1 MKALDSNLLNSE
13 FFRQIFETNRDGI
26 AIANLNGSFL
36 EANSAFQI
44 LTGYSL
50 EELRK
55 DNFWSS
61 LVPASW
67 NAAER
72 KDFEDNLFF
81 SGYSQEFEKEYS
93 CKGGTIISISV
104 KAYVIRDESKHPTAI
119 WGIVRDISEQKQ
131 NEEVR
136 KKFCDEIRESWEALQ
151 RIFALNPFPM
161 AICEIDTGKLL
172 EVNRKFAEQIEY
184 DSDKLIGKTMT
195 ELGVWFSPEVKEN
208 ILTIVRREG
217 FVDNIETPFRTAKG
231 VEFWGLFSAQQIE
244 YKGKIAFLSVMVP
257 ITDRIK
263 EERERQRLLD
273 EVREKKE
280 ILDQIFRLNPSA
292 ITLARADDGRYVDV
306 NDLFLEHLGKTR
318 EEVLN
323 KTPAELSLYYNLLDR
338 EKILQKLNE
347 DGVVQN
353 LEVKLQ
359 TYEKKIKTIL
369 FSSRYI
375 ESKGEKKILSIGHDI
390 SELKESAL
398 DLQNLAKELEKSKDL
413 FQKLFQLVPSA
424 LVLTDWEDRTIV
436 DVNQRFLE
444 MAKRAREEVTGKTTP
459 EIHIWDKS
467 GNFRE
472 EVYQALSKT
481 GEVKNYE
488 SVYLASD
495 GEIIPILYSARIIE
509 INGRKQVISLATD
522 ISEKKKSEEE
532 KRKLDEELRLS
543 KDLFE
548 KLFQLTPAAVS
559 LSDLETGIYRQ
570 VNQSYCDL
578 VGYTKEQLI
587 GKSSIELGIWESSID
602 RENFKG
608 KLEEKDWIGSLE
620 VTIQSSNGIRK
631 HVISGNKVFQLD
643 RKSMLLSLLVD
654 VTDKKIMESERN
666 EYFARMQESKDLFE
680 MIFEMNPDTIT
691 INDLQNEKYIQVNE
705 RFSEMLQYSKEEAV
719 GRMPMQLG
727 VWNDDKERVKVAA
740 ILREEGIVRDYEAQF
755 KRKSGEVVDTLF
767 SARRVKIGDSSIVI
781 AITRDIT
788 QQKLASRER
797 EEQTRRIALHA
808 QALMEMA
815 TDSEFA
821 SGNLESGMKKITLMV
836 SEVANCDRVSIWIF
850 HKENPSLWT
859 LFAGWDRKEQTY
871 MKRMELD
878 MSSYPNYYEAIQRDR
893 FVDATDVINDPRT
906 AELAT
911 TYSIPHG
918 ISSLLDAPFFLRGKI
933 KGVICLEHRGNLR
946 RWKGYEKQFV
956 VTVAEQVTQLLLNAE
971 RKEAK
976 EELERAV
983 RIRTSELANA
993 LENLQRTQDQLI
1005 LSEKMAALGQL
1016 VAGIAHEI
1024 NNPLGAIAAFS
1035 GELKAYLSSS
1045 AEKMEKLG
1053 YELASVD
1060 SEFIHNLSELIRKGI
1075 DSKEGILSRENRRI
1089 VLNSI
1094 KTKLAEFGY
1103 ENAHDIADRLLDN
1116 GLSSALQE
1124 FPSLFS
1130 NPKSYSL
1137 IKFALEEIHAYRNI
1151 LLIRLAVDR
1160 TSKIVYALKTY
1171 AHIDTEENRG
1181 KIIIDLAENIETVL
1195 TIYHNKIKGGVDV
1208 ELDFPIRP
1216 LIAAYPDDLVQVWTN
1231 LIYNSLQAMRF
1242 KGKIRI
1248 SIQDRKDEVRVSIE
1262 DNGPGIPR
1270 EVRERIFD
1278 PFFTTKGPG
1287 EGSGLGLD
1295 ISRRI
1300 VKKHQGRIELE
1311 SESGKTVFHI
1321 FLPKE

>member
-26 AIANLNGSFL
+26 AIANWKGSFL

-50 EELRK
+50 EELQN
-55 DNFWSS
+55 DSFWS
-61 LVPASW
+61 LLPASW
-67 NAAER
+67 DAAKR
-72 KDFEDNLFF
+72 KDFEENLLS

-93 CKGGTIISISV
+93 CKNGGIVTISV
-104 KAYVIRDESKHPTAI
+104 KTYVIRNESKNPIAI

-136 KKFCDEIRESWEALQ
+136 KKFCDEIQEGWEALQ
-151 RIFALNPFPM
+151 RIFVLNPFPM
-161 AICEIDTGKLL
+161 AISEIDTGKLL

-184 DSDKLIGKTMT
+184 DPDKLIGKTMT
-195 ELGVWFSPEVKEN
+195 ELGVWFSSEVREN
-208 ILTIVRREG
+208 ILTIMRRDG
-217 FVDNIETPFRTAKG
+217 FVDSLETPFRTSKG
-231 VEFWGLFSAQQIE
+231 SEFWGLFSAQQIE
-244 YKGKIAFLSVMVP
+244 YKGKIAFLSITVP

-263 EERERQRLLD
+263 EEREKQRLLD
-273 EVREKKE
+273 EVREKGE
-280 ILDQIFRLNPSA
+280 ILEQIFRLNPSA
-292 ITLARADDGRYVDV
+292 ITLSRADGRYVDV
-306 NDLFLEHLGKTR
+306 NDRFLEHLGKTR
-318 EEVLN
+318 EEVLD
-323 KTPAELSLYYNLLDR
+323 KTPVDLSVYYNLFDR

-347 DGVVQN
+347 EGVVRN

-359 TYEKKIKTIL
+359 TYDKKIKTIL

-424 LVLTDWEDRTIV
+424 LVVTDWEDRTIV

-444 MAKRAREEVTGKTTP
+444 MAKRTREEVIGKTTP

-472 EVYQALSKT
+472 AVYEALSKT

-495 GEIIPILYSARIIE
+495 GELVPILYSARIIE

-522 ISEKKKSEEE
+522 ISERKKSEEE

-559 LSDLETGIYRQ
+559 LSELETGIHVQ
-570 VNQSYCDL
+570 LNQSYCDL
-578 VGYTKEQLI
+578 IGYTKEQII
-587 GKSSIELGIWESSID
+587 GKSSMELGIWGSSID
-602 RENFKG
+602 HENFKR
-608 KLEEKDWIGSLE
+608 KLEEKGGSIE
-620 VTIQSSNGIRK
+620 ATIQSADGTRK
-631 HVISGNKVFQLD
+631 HVISGNRVFQLD
-643 RKSMLLSLLVD
+643 GKSMLFSLLID

-666 EYFARMQESKDLFE
+666 EYFSRMQESKDLFE

-691 INDLQNEKYIQVNE
+691 INDLRNETYIQVNE
-705 RFSEMLQYSKEEAV
+705 RFSEMLQYSKEEVV
-719 GRMPMQLG
+719 GKTPIELEI
-727 VWNDDKERVKVAA
+727 WNDDQERTKV
-740 ILREEGIVRDYEAQF
+740 ITVLREDGIIRDYEIQF
-755 KRKSGEVVDTLF
+755 KKKGGEIVDTLF

-781 AITRDIT
+781 AIIRDIT
-788 QQKLASRER
+788 QQKFASRER
-797 EEQTRRIALHA
+797 EEQARRIALHA

-859 LFAGWDRKEQTY
+859 LFAGWDRRKQTY

-878 MSSYPNYYEAIQRDR
+878 MSSYPNYYQTIQRDR
-893 FVDATDVINDPRT
+893 FVDAADVVNDPRT
-906 AELAT
+906 AELTA
-911 TYSIPHG
+911 TYSVPHE

-933 KGVICLEHRGNLR
+933 KGVICLEHRGEQR

-971 RKEAK
+971 RKETK

-983 RIRTSELANA
+983 KIRTSELAHA

-1024 NNPLGAIAAFS
+1024 NNPLGAISALS
-1035 GELKAYLSSS
+1035 GELKAYLNSS
-1045 AEKMEKLG
+1045 AEKAEKLG
-1053 YELASVD
+1053 YEFASVD
-1060 SEFIHNLSELIRKGI
+1060 SEFIHNLSELMRKGI
-1075 DSKEGILSRENRRI
+1075 DSKESILSRENRRI
-1089 VLNSI
+1089 VLNAI
-1094 KTKLAEFGY
+1094 KTKLVGFGY

-1116 GLSSALQE
+1116 GLPLALEE

-1130 NPKSYSL
+1130 NPKSYPL
-1137 IKFALEEIHAYRNI
+1137 VRFALEEIHAYRNI

-1181 KIIIDLAENIETVL
+1181 KVVTDLAENIETVL
-1195 TIYHNKIKGGVDV
+1195 TIYHNKIKGGVEV

-1248 SIQDRKDEVRVSIE
+1248 SIQDRKDEVLVSIE

-1321 FLPKE
+1321 FLPKK

>member
-26 AIANLNGSFL
+26 AIANWKGSFL

-50 EELRK
+50 EELQN
-55 DNFWSS
+55 DSFWS
-61 LVPASW
+61 LLPASW
-67 NAAER
+67 DAAKR
-72 KDFEDNLFF
+72 KDFEENLLS

-93 CKGGTIISISV
+93 CKNGGIVTISV
-104 KAYVIRDESKHPTAI
+104 KTYVIRNESKNPIAI

-136 KKFCDEIRESWEALQ
+136 KKFCDEIQEGWEALQ
-151 RIFALNPFPM
+151 RIFVLNPFPM
-161 AICEIDTGKLL
+161 AISEIDTGKLL

-184 DSDKLIGKTMT
+184 DPDKLIGKTMT
-195 ELGVWFSPEVKEN
+195 ELGVWFSSEVREN
-208 ILTIVRREG
+208 ILTIMRRDG
-217 FVDNIETPFRTAKG
+217 FVDSLETPFRTSKG
-231 VEFWGLFSAQQIE
+231 AEFWGLFSAQQIE
-244 YKGKIAFLSVMVP
+244 YKGKIAFLSITVP

-263 EERERQRLLD
+263 EEREKQRLLD
-273 EVREKKE
+273 EVREKGE
-280 ILDQIFRLNPSA
+280 ILEQIFRLNPSA
-292 ITLARADDGRYVDV
+292 ITLSRADGRYVDV
-306 NDLFLEHLGKTR
+306 NDRFLEHLGKTR
-318 EEVLN
+318 EEVLD
-323 KTPAELSLYYNLLDR
+323 KTPVDLSVYYNLFDR

-347 DGVVQN
+347 EGVVRN

-359 TYEKKIKTIL
+359 TYDKKIKTIL

-424 LVLTDWEDRTIV
+424 LVVTDWEDRTIV

-444 MAKRAREEVTGKTTP
+444 MAKRTREEVIGKTTP

-472 EVYQALSKT
+472 AVYEALSKT

-495 GEIIPILYSARIIE
+495 GELVPILYSARIIE

-522 ISEKKKSEEE
+522 ISERKKSEEE

-559 LSDLETGIYRQ
+559 LSELETGIHVQ
-570 VNQSYCDL
+570 LNQSYCDL
-578 VGYTKEQLI
+578 IGYTKEQI
-587 GKSSIELGIWESSID
+587 VGKSSMELGIWGSSID
-602 RENFKG
+602 HENFKR
-608 KLEEKDWIGSLE
+608 KLEEKGGSIE
-620 VTIQSSNGIRK
+620 ATIQSADGTRK
-631 HVISGNKVFQLD
+631 HVISGNRVFQLD
-643 RKSMLLSLLVD
+643 GKSMLFSLLID

-666 EYFARMQESKDLFE
+666 EYFSRMQESKDLFE

-691 INDLQNEKYIQVNE
+691 INDLRNETYIQVNE
-705 RFSEMLQYSKEEAV
+705 RFSEMLQYSKEEVV
-719 GRMPMQLG
+719 GKTPIELEI
-727 VWNDDKERVKVAA
+727 WNDDQERTKV
-740 ILREEGIVRDYEAQF
+740 ITVLREDGIIRDYEIQF
-755 KRKSGEVVDTLF
+755 KKKGGEIVDTLF

-781 AITRDIT
+781 AIIRDIT
-788 QQKLASRER
+788 QQKFASRER
-797 EEQTRRIALHA
+797 EEQARRIALHA

-859 LFAGWDRKEQTY
+859 LFAGWDRREQTY

-878 MSSYPNYYEAIQRDR
+878 MSSYPNYYQAIQRDR
-893 FVDATDVINDPRT
+893 FVDAADVVNDPRT
-906 AELAT
+906 AELTA
-911 TYSIPHG
+911 TYSVPHE

-933 KGVICLEHRGNLR
+933 KGVICLEHRGEQR

-971 RKEAK
+971 RKETK

-983 RIRTSELANA
+983 KIRTSELAHA

-1024 NNPLGAIAAFS
+1024 NNPLGAISALS
-1035 GELKAYLSSS
+1035 GELKAYLNSS
-1045 AEKMEKLG
+1045 AEKVEKLG
-1053 YELASVD
+1053 YEFASVD
-1060 SEFIHNLSELIRKGI
+1060 SEFIHNLSELMRKGI
-1075 DSKEGILSRENRRI
+1075 DSKESILSRENRRI
-1089 VLNSI
+1089 VLNAI
-1094 KTKLAEFGY
+1094 KTKLVGFGY

-1116 GLSSALQE
+1116 GLPLALEE

-1130 NPKSYSL
+1130 NPKSYPL
-1137 IKFALEEIHAYRNI
+1137 VRFALEEIHAYRNI

-1181 KIIIDLAENIETVL
+1181 KVVTDLAENIETVL
-1195 TIYHNKIKGGVDV
+1195 TIYHNKIKGGVEV

-1248 SIQDRKDEVRVSIE
+1248 SIQDRKDEVLVSIE

>member
-26 AIANLNGSFL
+26 AIANWKGSFL

-50 EELRK
+50 EELQN
-55 DNFWSS
+55 DSFWS
-61 LVPASW
+61 LLPASW
-67 NAAER
+67 DAAKR
-72 KDFEDNLFF
+72 KDFEENLLS

-93 CKGGTIISISV
+93 CKDGGIVTISV
-104 KAYVIRDESKHPTAI
+104 KTYVIRNESKNPIAI

-136 KKFCDEIRESWEALQ
+136 KKFCDEIQEGWEALQ
-151 RIFALNPFPM
+151 RIFVLNPFPM
-161 AICEIDTGKLL
+161 AISEIDTGKLL

-184 DSDKLIGKTMT
+184 DPDKLIGKTMT
-195 ELGVWFSPEVKEN
+195 ELGVWFSSEVREN
-208 ILTIVRREG
+208 ILTIMRRDG
-217 FVDNIETPFRTAKG
+217 FVDSLETPFRTSKG
-231 VEFWGLFSAQQIE
+231 SEFWGLFSAQQIE
-244 YKGKIAFLSVMVP
+244 YKGKIAFLSITVP

-263 EERERQRLLD
+263 EEREKQRLLD
-273 EVREKKE
+273 EVREKGE
-280 ILDQIFRLNPSA
+280 ILEQIFRLNPSA
-292 ITLARADDGRYVDV
+292 ITLSRADGRYVDV
-306 NDLFLEHLGKTR
+306 NDRFLEHLGKTR
-318 EEVLN
+318 EEVLD
-323 KTPAELSLYYNLLDR
+323 KTPVDLSVYYNLFDR

-347 DGVVQN
+347 EGVVRN

-359 TYEKKIKTIL
+359 TYDKKIKTIL

-424 LVLTDWEDRTIV
+424 LVVTDWEDRTIV

-444 MAKRAREEVTGKTTP
+444 MAKRTREEVIGKTTP

-472 EVYQALSKT
+472 AVYEALSKT

-495 GEIIPILYSARIIE
+495 GELVPILYSARIIE

-522 ISEKKKSEEE
+522 ISERKKSEEE

-559 LSDLETGIYRQ
+559 LSELETGIHVQ
-570 VNQSYCDL
+570 LNQSYCDL
-578 VGYTKEQLI
+578 IGYTKEQII
-587 GKSSIELGIWESSID
+587 GKSSMELGIWGSSID
-602 RENFKG
+602 HENFKR
-608 KLEEKDWIGSLE
+608 KLEEKGGSIE
-620 VTIQSSNGIRK
+620 ATIQSADGTRK
-631 HVISGNKVFQLD
+631 HVISGNRVFQLD
-643 RKSMLLSLLVD
+643 GKSMLFSLLID

-666 EYFARMQESKDLFE
+666 EYFSRMQESKDLFE

-691 INDLQNEKYIQVNE
+691 INDLRNETYIQVNE
-705 RFSEMLQYSKEEAV
+705 RFSEMLQYSKEEVV
-719 GRMPMQLG
+719 GKTPIELEI
-727 VWNDDKERVKVAA
+727 WNDDQERTKV
-740 ILREEGIVRDYEAQF
+740 ITVLREDGIIRDYEIQF
-755 KRKSGEVVDTLF
+755 KKKGGEIVDTLF

-781 AITRDIT
+781 AIIRDIT
-788 QQKLASRER
+788 QQKFASRER
-797 EEQTRRIALHA
+797 EEQARRIALHA

-859 LFAGWDRKEQTY
+859 LFAGWDRREQTY

-878 MSSYPNYYEAIQRDR
+878 MSSYPNYYQAIQRDR
-893 FVDATDVINDPRT
+893 FVDAADVVNDPRT
-906 AELAT
+906 AELTA
-911 TYSIPHG
+911 TYSVPHE

-933 KGVICLEHRGNLR
+933 KGVICLEHRGEQR

-971 RKEAK
+971 RKETK

-983 RIRTSELANA
+983 KIRTSELAHA

-1024 NNPLGAIAAFS
+1024 NNPLGAISALS
-1035 GELKAYLSSS
+1035 GELKAYLNSS
-1045 AEKMEKLG
+1045 AEKVEKLG
-1053 YELASVD
+1053 HEFASVD
-1060 SEFIHNLSELIRKGI
+1060 SEFIHNLSELMRKGI
-1075 DSKEGILSRENRRI
+1075 DSKESILSRENRRI
-1089 VLNSI
+1089 VLNAI
-1094 KTKLAEFGY
+1094 KTKLVGFGY

-1116 GLSSALQE
+1116 GLPLALEE

-1130 NPKSYSL
+1130 NPKSYPL
-1137 IKFALEEIHAYRNI
+1137 VRFALEEIHAYRNI

-1181 KIIIDLAENIETVL
+1181 KVVTDLAENIETVL
-1195 TIYHNKIKGGVDV
+1195 TIYHNKIKGGVEV

-1248 SIQDRKDEVRVSIE
+1248 SIQDRKDEVLVSIE

>member
-26 AIANLNGSFL
+26 AIANWKGSFL

-50 EELRK
+50 EELQN
-55 DNFWSS
+55 DSFWS
-61 LVPASW
+61 LLPASW
-67 NAAER
+67 DAAKR
-72 KDFEDNLFF
+72 KDFEENLLS

-93 CKGGTIISISV
+93 CKNGGIVTISV
-104 KAYVIRDESKHPTAI
+104 KTYVIRNESKNPIAI

-136 KKFCDEIRESWEALQ
+136 KKFCDEIQEGWEALQ
-151 RIFALNPFPM
+151 RIFVLNPFPM
-161 AICEIDTGKLL
+161 AISEIDTGKLL

-184 DSDKLIGKTMT
+184 DPDKLIGKTMT
-195 ELGVWFSPEVKEN
+195 ELGVWFSSEVREN
-208 ILTIVRREG
+208 ILTIMRRDG
-217 FVDNIETPFRTAKG
+217 FVDSLETPFRTSKG
-231 VEFWGLFSAQQIE
+231 AEFWGLFSAQQIE
-244 YKGKIAFLSVMVP
+244 YKGKIAFLSITVP

-263 EERERQRLLD
+263 EEREKQRLLD
-273 EVREKKE
+273 EVREKGE
-280 ILDQIFRLNPSA
+280 ILEQIFRLNPSA
-292 ITLARADDGRYVDV
+292 ITLSRADGRYVDV
-306 NDLFLEHLGKTR
+306 NDRFLEHLGKTR
-318 EEVLN
+318 EEVLD
-323 KTPAELSLYYNLLDR
+323 KTPVDLSVYYNLFDR

-347 DGVVQN
+347 EGVVRN

-359 TYEKKIKTIL
+359 TYDKKIKTIL

-424 LVLTDWEDRTIV
+424 LVVTDWEDRTIV

-444 MAKRAREEVTGKTTP
+444 MAKRTREEVIGKTTP

-472 EVYQALSKT
+472 AVYEALSKT

-488 SVYLASD
+488 SVYLTSD
-495 GEIIPILYSARIIE
+495 GELVPILYSARIIE

-522 ISEKKKSEEE
+522 ISERKKSEEE

-559 LSDLETGIYRQ
+559 LSELETGIYVQ
-570 VNQSYCDL
+570 LNQSYCDL
-578 VGYTKEQLI
+578 IGYTKEQII
-587 GKSSIELGIWESSID
+587 GKSSMELGIWGSSID
-602 RENFKG
+602 HENFKR
-608 KLEEKDWIGSLE
+608 KLEEKGGSIE
-620 VTIQSSNGIRK
+620 ATIQSADGTRK
-631 HVISGNKVFQLD
+631 HVISGNRVFQLD
-643 RKSMLLSLLVD
+643 GKSMLFSLLID

-666 EYFARMQESKDLFE
+666 EYFSRMQESKDLFE

-691 INDLQNEKYIQVNE
+691 INDLRNETYIQVNE
-705 RFSEMLQYSKEEAV
+705 RFSEMLQYSKEEVV
-719 GRMPMQLG
+719 GKTPIELEI
-727 VWNDDKERVKVAA
+727 WNDDQERTKV
-740 ILREEGIVRDYEAQF
+740 ITVLREDGIIRDYEIQF
-755 KRKSGEVVDTLF
+755 KKKGGEIVDTLF

-781 AITRDIT
+781 AIIRDIT
-788 QQKLASRER
+788 QQKFASRER
-797 EEQTRRIALHA
+797 EEQARRIALHA

-859 LFAGWDRKEQTY
+859 LFAGWDRREQTY

-878 MSSYPNYYEAIQRDR
+878 MSSYPNYYQAIQRDR
-893 FVDATDVINDPRT
+893 FVDAADVVNDPRT
-906 AELAT
+906 AELTA
-911 TYSIPHG
+911 TYSVPHE

-933 KGVICLEHRGNLR
+933 KGVICLEHRGEQR

-971 RKEAK
+971 RKETK

-983 RIRTSELANA
+983 KIRTSELAHA

-1024 NNPLGAIAAFS
+1024 NNPLGAISALS
-1035 GELKAYLSSS
+1035 GELKAYLNSS
-1045 AEKMEKLG
+1045 AEKVEKLG
-1053 YELASVD
+1053 YEFASVD
-1060 SEFIHNLSELIRKGI
+1060 SEFIHNLSELMRKGI
-1075 DSKEGILSRENRRI
+1075 DSKESILSRENRRI
-1089 VLNSI
+1089 VLNAI
-1094 KTKLAEFGY
+1094 KTKLVGFGY

-1116 GLSSALQE
+1116 GLPLALEE

-1130 NPKSYSL
+1130 NPKSYPL
-1137 IKFALEEIHAYRNI
+1137 VRFALEEIHAYRNI

-1181 KIIIDLAENIETVL
+1181 KVVTDLAENIETVL
-1195 TIYHNKIKGGVDV
+1195 TIYHNKIKGGVEV

-1248 SIQDRKDEVRVSIE
+1248 SIQDRKDEVLVSIE

>member
-26 AIANLNGSFL
+26 AIANWKGSFL

-50 EELRK
+50 EELQN
-55 DNFWSS
+55 DSFWS
-61 LVPASW
+61 LLPASW
-67 NAAER
+67 DAAKR
-72 KDFEDNLFF
+72 KDFEENLLS

-93 CKGGTIISISV
+93 CKNGGIVTISV
-104 KAYVIRDESKHPTAI
+104 KTYVIRNESKNPIAI

-136 KKFCDEIRESWEALQ
+136 KKFCDEIQEGWEALQ
-151 RIFALNPFPM
+151 RIFVLNPFPM
-161 AICEIDTGKLL
+161 AISEIDTGKLL

-184 DSDKLIGKTMT
+184 DPDKLIGKTMT
-195 ELGVWFSPEVKEN
+195 ELGVWFSSEVREN
-208 ILTIVRREG
+208 ILTIMRRDG
-217 FVDNIETPFRTAKG
+217 FVDSLETPFRTSKG
-231 VEFWGLFSAQQIE
+231 AEFWGLFSAQQIE
-244 YKGKIAFLSVMVP
+244 YKGKIAFLSITVP

-263 EERERQRLLD
+263 EEREKQRLLD
-273 EVREKKE
+273 EVREKGE
-280 ILDQIFRLNPSA
+280 ILEQIFRLNPSA
-292 ITLARADDGRYVDV
+292 ITLSRADGRYVDV
-306 NDLFLEHLGKTR
+306 NDRFLEHLGKTR
-318 EEVLN
+318 EEVLD
-323 KTPAELSLYYNLLDR
+323 KTPVDLSVYYNLFDR

-347 DGVVQN
+347 EGVVRN

-359 TYEKKIKTIL
+359 TYDKKIKTIL

-424 LVLTDWEDRTIV
+424 LVVTDWEDRTIV

-444 MAKRAREEVTGKTTP
+444 MAKRTREEVIGKTTP

-472 EVYQALSKT
+472 AVYEALSKT

-495 GEIIPILYSARIIE
+495 GELVPILYSARIIE

-522 ISEKKKSEEE
+522 ISERKKSEEE

-559 LSDLETGIYRQ
+559 LSELETGIYVQ
-570 VNQSYCDL
+570 LNQSYCDL
-578 VGYTKEQLI
+578 IGYTKEQI
-587 GKSSIELGIWESSID
+587 VGKSSMELGIWGSSID
-602 RENFKG
+602 HENFKR
-608 KLEEKDWIGSLE
+608 KLEEKGGSIE
-620 VTIQSSNGIRK
+620 ATIQSADGTRK
-631 HVISGNKVFQLD
+631 HVISGNRVFQLD
-643 RKSMLLSLLVD
+643 GKSMLFSLLID

-666 EYFARMQESKDLFE
+666 EYFSRMQESKDLFE

-691 INDLQNEKYIQVNE
+691 INDLRNETYIQVNE
-705 RFSEMLQYSKEEAV
+705 RFSEMLRYSKEEVV
-719 GRMPMQLG
+719 GKTPVELEI
-727 VWNDDKERVKVAA
+727 WNDDQERTKV
-740 ILREEGIVRDYEAQF
+740 ITVLREDGIIRDYEIQF
-755 KRKSGEVVDTLF
+755 KKKGGEIVDTLF

-781 AITRDIT
+781 AIIRDIT
-788 QQKLASRER
+788 QQKFASRER
-797 EEQTRRIALHA
+797 EEQARRIALHA

-859 LFAGWDRKEQTY
+859 LFAGWDRREQTY

-878 MSSYPNYYEAIQRDR
+878 MSSYPNYYQAIQRDR
-893 FVDATDVINDPRT
+893 FVDAADVVNDPRT
-906 AELAT
+906 AELTA
-911 TYSIPHG
+911 TYSVPHE

-933 KGVICLEHRGNLR
+933 KGVICLEHRGEQR

-971 RKEAK
+971 RKETK

-983 RIRTSELANA
+983 KIRTSELAHA

-1024 NNPLGAIAAFS
+1024 NNPLGAISALS
-1035 GELKAYLSSS
+1035 GELKAYLNSS
-1045 AEKMEKLG
+1045 AEKVEKLG
-1053 YELASVD
+1053 YEFASVD
-1060 SEFIHNLSELIRKGI
+1060 SEFIHNLSELMRKGI
-1075 DSKEGILSRENRRI
+1075 DSKESILSRENRRI
-1089 VLNSI
+1089 VLNAI
-1094 KTKLAEFGY
+1094 KTKLAGFGY

-1116 GLSSALQE
+1116 GLPLALEE

-1137 IKFALEEIHAYRNI
+1137 VKFALEEIHAYRNI

-1181 KIIIDLAENIETVL
+1181 KVVTDLAENIETVL
-1195 TIYHNKIKGGVDV
+1195 TIYHNKIKGGVEV

-1248 SIQDRKDEVRVSIE
+1248 SIQDRKDEVLVSIE

>member
-26 AIANLNGSFL
+26 AIANWKGSFL

-50 EELRK
+50 EELQN
-55 DNFWSS
+55 DSFWS
-61 LVPASW
+61 LLPASW
-67 NAAER
+67 DAAKR
-72 KDFEDNLFF
+72 KDFEENLLS

-93 CKGGTIISISV
+93 CKNGGIVTISV
-104 KAYVIRDESKHPTAI
+104 KTYVIRNESKNPIAI

-136 KKFCDEIRESWEALQ
+136 KKFCDEIQEGWEALQ
-151 RIFALNPFPM
+151 RIFVLNPFPM
-161 AICEIDTGKLL
+161 AISEIDTGKLL

-184 DSDKLIGKTMT
+184 DPDKLIGKTMT
-195 ELGVWFSPEVKEN
+195 ELGVWFSSEVREN
-208 ILTIVRREG
+208 ILTIMRRDG
-217 FVDNIETPFRTAKG
+217 FVDSLETPFRTSKG
-231 VEFWGLFSAQQIE
+231 AEFWGLFSAQQIE
-244 YKGKIAFLSVMVP
+244 YKGKIAFLSITVP

-263 EERERQRLLD
+263 EEREKQRLLD
-273 EVREKKE
+273 EVREKGE
-280 ILDQIFRLNPSA
+280 ILEQIFRLNPSA
-292 ITLARADDGRYVDV
+292 ITLSRADGRYVDV
-306 NDLFLEHLGKTR
+306 NDRFLEHLGKTR
-318 EEVLN
+318 EEVLD
-323 KTPAELSLYYNLLDR
+323 KTPVDLSVYYNLFDR

-347 DGVVQN
+347 EGVVRN

-359 TYEKKIKTIL
+359 TYDKKIKTIL

-424 LVLTDWEDRTIV
+424 LVVTDWEDRTIV

-444 MAKRAREEVTGKTTP
+444 MAKRTREEVIGKTTP

-472 EVYQALSKT
+472 AVYEALSKT

-495 GEIIPILYSARIIE
+495 GELVPILYSARIIE

-522 ISEKKKSEEE
+522 ISERKKSEEE

-559 LSDLETGIYRQ
+559 LSELETGIHVQ
-570 VNQSYCDL
+570 LNQSYCDL
-578 VGYTKEQLI
+578 IGYTKEQI
-587 GKSSIELGIWESSID
+587 VGKSSMELGIWGSSID
-602 RENFKG
+602 HENFKR
-608 KLEEKDWIGSLE
+608 KLEEKGGSIE
-620 VTIQSSNGIRK
+620 ATIQSADGTRK
-631 HVISGNKVFQLD
+631 HVISGNRVFQLD
-643 RKSMLLSLLVD
+643 GKSMLFSLLID

-666 EYFARMQESKDLFE
+666 EYFSRMQESKDLFE

-691 INDLQNEKYIQVNE
+691 INDLRNETYIQVNE
-705 RFSEMLQYSKEEAV
+705 RFSEMLQYSKEEVV
-719 GRMPMQLG
+719 GKTPIELEI
-727 VWNDDKERVKVAA
+727 WNDDQERTKV
-740 ILREEGIVRDYEAQF
+740 ITVLREDGIIRDYEIQF
-755 KRKSGEVVDTLF
+755 KKKGGEIVDTLF

-781 AITRDIT
+781 AIIRDIT
-788 QQKLASRER
+788 QQKFASRER
-797 EEQTRRIALHA
+797 EEQARRIALHA

-859 LFAGWDRKEQTY
+859 LFAGWDRREQTY

-878 MSSYPNYYEAIQRDR
+878 MSSYPNYYQAIQRDR
-893 FVDATDVINDPRT
+893 FVDAADVVNDPRT
-906 AELAT
+906 AELTA
-911 TYSIPHG
+911 TYSVPHE

-933 KGVICLEHRGNLR
+933 KGVICLEHRGEQR

-971 RKEAK
+971 RKETK

-983 RIRTSELANA
+983 KIRTSELAHA

-1024 NNPLGAIAAFS
+1024 NNPLGAISALS
-1035 GELKAYLSSS
+1035 GELKAYLNSS
-1045 AEKMEKLG
+1045 AEKVEKLG
-1053 YELASVD
+1053 YEFASVD
-1060 SEFIHNLSELIRKGI
+1060 SEFIHNLSELMRKGI
-1075 DSKEGILSRENRRI
+1075 DSKESILSRENRRI
-1089 VLNSI
+1089 VLNAI
-1094 KTKLAEFGY
+1094 KTKLAGFGY

-1116 GLSSALQE
+1116 GLPLALEE

-1137 IKFALEEIHAYRNI
+1137 VKFALEEIHAYRNI

-1181 KIIIDLAENIETVL
+1181 KVVTDLAENIETVL
-1195 TIYHNKIKGGVDV
+1195 TIYHNKIKGGVEV

-1248 SIQDRKDEVRVSIE
+1248 SIQDRKDEVLVSIE

>member
-26 AIANLNGSFL
+26 AIANWKGSFL

-50 EELRK
+50 EELQN
-55 DNFWSS
+55 DSFWS
-61 LVPASW
+61 LLPASW
-67 NAAER
+67 DAAKR
-72 KDFEDNLFF
+72 KDFEENLLS

-93 CKGGTIISISV
+93 CKNGGIVTISV
-104 KAYVIRDESKHPTAI
+104 KTYVIRNESKNPIAI

-136 KKFCDEIRESWEALQ
+136 KKFCDEIQEGWEALQ
-151 RIFALNPFPM
+151 RIFVLNPFPM
-161 AICEIDTGKLL
+161 AISEIDTGKLL

-184 DSDKLIGKTMT
+184 DPDKLIGKTMT
-195 ELGVWFSPEVKEN
+195 ELGVWFSSEVREN
-208 ILTIVRREG
+208 ILTIMRRDG
-217 FVDNIETPFRTAKG
+217 FVDSLETPFRTSKG
-231 VEFWGLFSAQQIE
+231 AEFWGLFSAQQIE
-244 YKGKIAFLSVMVP
+244 YKGKIAFLSITVP

-263 EERERQRLLD
+263 EEREKQRLLD
-273 EVREKKE
+273 EVREKGE
-280 ILDQIFRLNPSA
+280 ILEQIFRLNPSA
-292 ITLARADDGRYVDV
+292 ITLSRADGRYVDV
-306 NDLFLEHLGKTR
+306 NDRFLEHLGKTR
-318 EEVLN
+318 EEVLD
-323 KTPAELSLYYNLLDR
+323 KTPVDLSVYYNLFDR

-347 DGVVQN
+347 EGVVRN

-359 TYEKKIKTIL
+359 TYDKKIKTIL

-424 LVLTDWEDRTIV
+424 LVVTDWEDRTIV

-444 MAKRAREEVTGKTTP
+444 MAKRTREEVIGKTTP

-472 EVYQALSKT
+472 AVYEALSKT

-488 SVYLASD
+488 SVYLTSD
-495 GEIIPILYSARIIE
+495 GELVPILYSARIIE

-522 ISEKKKSEEE
+522 ISERKKSEEE

-559 LSDLETGIYRQ
+559 LSELETGIYVQ
-570 VNQSYCDL
+570 LNQSYCDL
-578 VGYTKEQLI
+578 IGYTKEQII
-587 GKSSIELGIWESSID
+587 GKSSMELGIWGSSID
-602 RENFKG
+602 HENFKR
-608 KLEEKDWIGSLE
+608 KLEEKGGSIE
-620 VTIQSSNGIRK
+620 ATIQSADGTRK
-631 HVISGNKVFQLD
+631 HVISGNRVFQLD
-643 RKSMLLSLLVD
+643 GKSMLFSLLID

-666 EYFARMQESKDLFE
+666 EYFSRMQESKDLFE

-691 INDLQNEKYIQVNE
+691 INDLRNETYIQVNE
-705 RFSEMLQYSKEEAV
+705 RFSEMLRYSKEEVV
-719 GRMPMQLG
+719 GKTPIELEI
-727 VWNDDKERVKVAA
+727 WNDDQERTKV
-740 ILREEGIVRDYEAQF
+740 ITVLREDGIIRDYEIQF
-755 KRKSGEVVDTLF
+755 KKKGGEIVDTLF

-781 AITRDIT
+781 AIIRDIT
-788 QQKLASRER
+788 QQKFASRER
-797 EEQTRRIALHA
+797 EEQARRIALHA

-859 LFAGWDRKEQTY
+859 LFAGWDRREQTY

-878 MSSYPNYYEAIQRDR
+878 MSSYPNYYQAIQRDR
-893 FVDATDVINDPRT
+893 FVDAADVVNDPRT
-906 AELAT
+906 AELTA
-911 TYSIPHG
+911 TYSVPHE

-933 KGVICLEHRGNLR
+933 KGVICLEHRGEQR

-971 RKEAK
+971 RKETK

-983 RIRTSELANA
+983 KIRTSELAHA

-1024 NNPLGAIAAFS
+1024 NNPLGAISALS
-1035 GELKAYLSSS
+1035 GELKAYLNSS
-1045 AEKMEKLG
+1045 AEKVEKLG
-1053 YELASVD
+1053 YEFASVD
-1060 SEFIHNLSELIRKGI
+1060 SEFIHNLSELMRKGI
-1075 DSKEGILSRENRRI
+1075 DSKESILSRENRRI
-1089 VLNSI
+1089 VLNAI
-1094 KTKLAEFGY
+1094 KTKLVGFGY

-1116 GLSSALQE
+1116 GLPLALEE

-1130 NPKSYSL
+1130 NPKSYPL
-1137 IKFALEEIHAYRNI
+1137 VRFALEEIHAYRNI

-1181 KIIIDLAENIETVL
+1181 KVVTDLAENIETVL
-1195 TIYHNKIKGGVDV
+1195 TIYHNKIKGGVEV
-1208 ELDFPIRP
+1208 ELDFSIRP

-1248 SIQDRKDEVRVSIE
+1248 SIQDRKDEVLVSIE

>member
-26 AIANLNGSFL
+26 AIANWKGSFL

-50 EELRK
+50 EELQN
-55 DNFWSS
+55 DSFWS
-61 LVPASW
+61 LLPASW
-67 NAAER
+67 DAAKR
-72 KDFEDNLFF
+72 KDFEENLLS

-93 CKGGTIISISV
+93 CKDGGIVTISV
-104 KAYVIRDESKHPTAI
+104 KTYVIRNESKNPIAI

-136 KKFCDEIRESWEALQ
+136 KKFCDEIQEGWEALQ
-151 RIFALNPFPM
+151 RIFVLNPFPM
-161 AICEIDTGKLL
+161 AISEIDTGKLL

-184 DSDKLIGKTMT
+184 DPDKLIGKTMT
-195 ELGVWFSPEVKEN
+195 ELGVWFSSEVREN
-208 ILTIVRREG
+208 ILTIMRRDG
-217 FVDNIETPFRTAKG
+217 FVDSLETPFRTSKG
-231 VEFWGLFSAQQIE
+231 AEFWGLFSAQQIE
-244 YKGKIAFLSVMVP
+244 YKGKIAFLSITVP

-263 EERERQRLLD
+263 EEREKQRLLD
-273 EVREKKE
+273 EVREKGE
-280 ILDQIFRLNPSA
+280 ILEQIFRLNPSA
-292 ITLARADDGRYVDV
+292 ITLSRADGRYVDV
-306 NDLFLEHLGKTR
+306 NDRFLEHLGKTR
-318 EEVLN
+318 EEVLD
-323 KTPAELSLYYNLLDR
+323 KTPVDLSVYYNLFDR

-347 DGVVQN
+347 EGVVRN

-359 TYEKKIKTIL
+359 TYDKKIKTIL

-424 LVLTDWEDRTIV
+424 LVVTDWEDRTIV

-444 MAKRAREEVTGKTTP
+444 MAKRTREEVIGKTTP

-472 EVYQALSKT
+472 AVYEALSKT

-495 GEIIPILYSARIIE
+495 GELVPILYSARIIE

-522 ISEKKKSEEE
+522 ISERKKSEEE

-559 LSDLETGIYRQ
+559 LSELETGIYVQ
-570 VNQSYCDL
+570 LNQSYCDL
-578 VGYTKEQLI
+578 IGYTKEQII
-587 GKSSIELGIWESSID
+587 GKSSMELGIWGSSID
-602 RENFKG
+602 HENFKR
-608 KLEEKDWIGSLE
+608 KLEEKGGSIE
-620 VTIQSSNGIRK
+620 ATIQSADGTRK
-631 HVISGNKVFQLD
+631 HVISGNRVFQLD
-643 RKSMLLSLLVD
+643 GKSMLFSLLID

-666 EYFARMQESKDLFE
+666 EYFSRMQESKDLFE

-691 INDLQNEKYIQVNE
+691 INDLRNETYIQVNE
-705 RFSEMLQYSKEEAV
+705 RFSEMLQYSKEEVV
-719 GRMPMQLG
+719 GKTPVELEI
-727 VWNDDKERVKVAA
+727 WNDDQERTKV
-740 ILREEGIVRDYEAQF
+740 ITVLREDGIIRDYEIQF
-755 KRKSGEVVDTLF
+755 KKKGGEIVDTLF

-781 AITRDIT
+781 AIIRDIT
-788 QQKLASRER
+788 QQKFASRER
-797 EEQTRRIALHA
+797 EEQARRIALHA

-859 LFAGWDRKEQTY
+859 LFAGWDRREQTY

-878 MSSYPNYYEAIQRDR
+878 MSSYPNYYQAIQRDR
-893 FVDATDVINDPRT
+893 FVDAADVVNDPRT
-906 AELAT
+906 AELTA
-911 TYSIPHG
+911 TYSVPHE

-933 KGVICLEHRGNLR
+933 KGVICLEHRGEQR

-971 RKEAK
+971 RKETK

-983 RIRTSELANA
+983 KIRTSELAHA

-1024 NNPLGAIAAFS
+1024 NNPLGAISALS
-1035 GELKAYLSSS
+1035 GELKAYLNSS
-1045 AEKMEKLG
+1045 AEKVEKLG
-1053 YELASVD
+1053 HEFASVD
-1060 SEFIHNLSELIRKGI
+1060 SEFIHNLSELMRKGI
-1075 DSKEGILSRENRRI
+1075 DSKESILSRENRRI
-1089 VLNSI
+1089 VLNAM
-1094 KTKLAEFGY
+1094 KTKLVGFGY

-1116 GLSSALQE
+1116 GLPLALEE

-1130 NPKSYSL
+1130 NPKSYPL
-1137 IKFALEEIHAYRNI
+1137 VRFALEEIHAYRNI

-1181 KIIIDLAENIETVL
+1181 KVVTDLAENIETVL
-1195 TIYHNKIKGGVDV
+1195 TIYHNKIKGGVEV

-1248 SIQDRKDEVRVSIE
+1248 SIQDRKDEVLVSIE

>member
-26 AIANLNGSFL
+26 AIANWKGSFL

-50 EELRK
+50 EELQN
-55 DNFWSS
+55 DSFWS
-61 LVPASW
+61 LLPASW
-67 NAAER
+67 DAAKR
-72 KDFEDNLFF
+72 KDFEENLLS

-93 CKGGTIISISV
+93 CKDGGIVTISV
-104 KAYVIRDESKHPTAI
+104 KTYVIRNESKNPIAI

-136 KKFCDEIRESWEALQ
+136 KKFCDEIQEGWEALQ
-151 RIFALNPFPM
+151 RIFVLNPFPM
-161 AICEIDTGKLL
+161 AISEIDTGKLL

-184 DSDKLIGKTMT
+184 DPDKLIGKTMT
-195 ELGVWFSPEVKEN
+195 ELGVWFSSEVREN
-208 ILTIVRREG
+208 ILTIMRRDG
-217 FVDNIETPFRTAKG
+217 FVDSLETPFRTSKG
-231 VEFWGLFSAQQIE
+231 AEFWGLFSAQQIE
-244 YKGKIAFLSVMVP
+244 YKGKIAFLSITVP

-263 EERERQRLLD
+263 EEREKQRLLD
-273 EVREKKE
+273 EVREKGE
-280 ILDQIFRLNPSA
+280 ILEQIFRLNPSA
-292 ITLARADDGRYVDV
+292 ITLSRADGRYVDV
-306 NDLFLEHLGKTR
+306 NDRFLEHLGKTR
-318 EEVLN
+318 EEVLD
-323 KTPAELSLYYNLLDR
+323 KTPVDLSVYYNLFDR

-347 DGVVQN
+347 EGVVRN

-359 TYEKKIKTIL
+359 TYDKKIKTIL

-424 LVLTDWEDRTIV
+424 LVVTDWEDRTIV

-444 MAKRAREEVTGKTTP
+444 MAKRTREEVIGKTTP

-472 EVYQALSKT
+472 AVYEALSKT

-495 GEIIPILYSARIIE
+495 GELVPILYSARIIE

-522 ISEKKKSEEE
+522 ISERKKSEEE

-559 LSDLETGIYRQ
+559 LSELETGIYVQ
-570 VNQSYCDL
+570 LNQSYCDL
-578 VGYTKEQLI
+578 IGYTKEQII
-587 GKSSIELGIWESSID
+587 GKSSMELGIWGSSID
-602 RENFKG
+602 HENFKR
-608 KLEEKDWIGSLE
+608 KLEEKGGSIE
-620 VTIQSSNGIRK
+620 ATIQSADGTRK
-631 HVISGNKVFQLD
+631 HVISGNRVFQLD
-643 RKSMLLSLLVD
+643 GKSMLFSLLID

-666 EYFARMQESKDLFE
+666 EYFSRMQESKDLFE

-691 INDLQNEKYIQVNE
+691 INDLRNETYIQVNE
-705 RFSEMLQYSKEEAV
+705 RFSEMLQYSKEEVV
-719 GRMPMQLG
+719 GKTPVELEI
-727 VWNDDKERVKVAA
+727 WNDDQERTKV
-740 ILREEGIVRDYEAQF
+740 ITVLREDGIIRDYEIQF
-755 KRKSGEVVDTLF
+755 KKKGGEIVDTLF

-781 AITRDIT
+781 AIIRDIT
-788 QQKLASRER
+788 QQKFASRER
-797 EEQTRRIALHA
+797 EEQARRIALHA

-859 LFAGWDRKEQTY
+859 LFAGWDRREQTY

-878 MSSYPNYYEAIQRDR
+878 MSSYPNYYQTIQRDR
-893 FVDATDVINDPRT
+893 FVDAADVVNDPRT
-906 AELAT
+906 AELTA
-911 TYSIPHG
+911 TYSVPHE

-933 KGVICLEHRGNLR
+933 KGVICLEHRGEQR

-971 RKEAK
+971 RKETK

-983 RIRTSELANA
+983 KIRTSELAHA

-1024 NNPLGAIAAFS
+1024 NNPLGAISALS
-1035 GELKAYLSSS
+1035 GELKAYLNSS
-1045 AEKMEKLG
+1045 AEKVEKLG
-1053 YELASVD
+1053 YEFASVD
-1060 SEFIHNLSELIRKGI
+1060 SEFIHNLSELMRKGI
-1075 DSKEGILSRENRRI
+1075 DSKESILSRENRRI
-1089 VLNSI
+1089 VLNAI
-1094 KTKLAEFGY
+1094 KTKLVGFGY

-1116 GLSSALQE
+1116 GLPLALEE

-1130 NPKSYSL
+1130 NPKSYPL
-1137 IKFALEEIHAYRNI
+1137 VRFALEEIHAYRNI

-1181 KIIIDLAENIETVL
+1181 KVVTDLAENIETVL
-1195 TIYHNKIKGGVDV
+1195 TIYHNKIKGGVEV

-1248 SIQDRKDEVRVSIE
+1248 SIQDRKDEVLVSIE

>member
-1 MKALDSNLLNSE
+1 KNP
-13 FFRQIFETNRDGI
+13 I
-26 AIANLNGSFL
+26 
-36 EANSAFQI
+36 
-44 LTGYSL
+44 
-50 EELRK
+50 
-55 DNFWSS
+55 
-61 LVPASW
+61 
-67 NAAER
+67 
-72 KDFEDNLFF
+72 
-81 SGYSQEFEKEYS
+81 
-93 CKGGTIISISV
+93 
-104 KAYVIRDESKHPTAI
+104 AI

-136 KKFCDEIRESWEALQ
+136 KKFCDEIQEGWEALQ
-151 RIFALNPFPM
+151 RIFVLNPFPM
-161 AICEIDTGKLL
+161 AISEIDTGKLL

-184 DSDKLIGKTMT
+184 DPDKLIGKTMT
-195 ELGVWFSPEVKEN
+195 ELGVWFSSEVREN
-208 ILTIVRREG
+208 ILTIMRRDG
-217 FVDNIETPFRTAKG
+217 FVDSLETPFRTSKG
-231 VEFWGLFSAQQIE
+231 AEFWGLFSAQQIE
-244 YKGKIAFLSVMVP
+244 YKGKIAFLSITVP

-263 EERERQRLLD
+263 EEREKQRLLD
-273 EVREKKE
+273 EVREKGE
-280 ILDQIFRLNPSA
+280 ILEQIFRLNPSA
-292 ITLARADDGRYVDV
+292 ITLSRADGRYVDV
-306 NDLFLEHLGKTR
+306 NDRFLEHLGKTR
-318 EEVLN
+318 EEVLD
-323 KTPAELSLYYNLLDR
+323 KTPVDLSVYYNLFDR

-347 DGVVQN
+347 EGVVRN

-359 TYEKKIKTIL
+359 TYDKKIKTIL

-424 LVLTDWEDRTIV
+424 LVVTDWEDRTIV

-444 MAKRAREEVTGKTTP
+444 MAKRTREEVIGKTTP

-472 EVYQALSKT
+472 AVYEALSKT

-495 GEIIPILYSARIIE
+495 GELVPILYSARIIE

-522 ISEKKKSEEE
+522 ISERKKSEEE

-559 LSDLETGIYRQ
+559 LSELETGIYVQ
-570 VNQSYCDL
+570 LNQSYCDL
-578 VGYTKEQLI
+578 IGYTKEQI
-587 GKSSIELGIWESSID
+587 VGKSSMELGIWGSSID
-602 RENFKG
+602 HENFKR
-608 KLEEKDWIGSLE
+608 KLEEKGGSIE
-620 VTIQSSNGIRK
+620 ATIQSADGTRK
-631 HVISGNKVFQLD
+631 HVISGNRVFQLD
-643 RKSMLLSLLVD
+643 GKSMLFSLLID

-666 EYFARMQESKDLFE
+666 EYFSRMQESKDLFE

-691 INDLQNEKYIQVNE
+691 INDLRNETYIQVNE
-705 RFSEMLQYSKEEAV
+705 RFSEMLQYSKEEVV
-719 GRMPMQLG
+719 GKTPIELEI
-727 VWNDDKERVKVAA
+727 WNDDQERTKV
-740 ILREEGIVRDYEAQF
+740 ITVLREDGIIRDYEIQF
-755 KRKSGEVVDTLF
+755 KKKGGEIVDTLF

-781 AITRDIT
+781 AIIRDIT
-788 QQKLASRER
+788 QQKFASRER
-797 EEQTRRIALHA
+797 EEQARRIALHA

-859 LFAGWDRKEQTY
+859 LFAGWDRREQTY

-878 MSSYPNYYEAIQRDR
+878 MSSYPNYYQAIQRDR
-893 FVDATDVINDPRT
+893 FVDAADVVNDPRT
-906 AELAT
+906 AELTA
-911 TYSIPHG
+911 TYSVPHE

-933 KGVICLEHRGNLR
+933 KGVICLEHRGEQR

-971 RKEAK
+971 RKETK

-983 RIRTSELANA
+983 KIRTSELAHA

-1024 NNPLGAIAAFS
+1024 NNPLGAISALS
-1035 GELKAYLSSS
+1035 GELKAYLNSS
-1045 AEKMEKLG
+1045 AEKVEKLG
-1053 YELASVD
+1053 YEFASVD
-1060 SEFIHNLSELIRKGI
+1060 SEFIHNLSELMRKGI
-1075 DSKEGILSRENRRI
+1075 DSKESILSRENRRI
-1089 VLNSI
+1089 VLNAI
-1094 KTKLAEFGY
+1094 KTKLVGFGY

-1116 GLSSALQE
+1116 GLPLALEE

-1130 NPKSYSL
+1130 NPKSYPL
-1137 IKFALEEIHAYRNI
+1137 VRFALEEIHAYRNI

-1181 KIIIDLAENIETVL
+1181 KVVTDLAENIETVL
-1195 TIYHNKIKGGVDV
+1195 TIYHNKIKGGVEV

-1248 SIQDRKDEVRVSIE
+1248 SIQDRKDEVLVSIE

>member
-26 AIANLNGSFL
+26 AIANWKGSFL

-50 EELRK
+50 EELQN
-55 DNFWSS
+55 DSFWS
-61 LVPASW
+61 LLPASW
-67 NAAER
+67 DAAKR
-72 KDFEDNLFF
+72 KDFEENLLS

-93 CKGGTIISISV
+93 CKNGGIVTISV
-104 KAYVIRDESKHPTAI
+104 KTYVIRNESKNPIAI

-136 KKFCDEIRESWEALQ
+136 KKFCDEIQEGWEALQ
-151 RIFALNPFPM
+151 RIFVLNPFPM
-161 AICEIDTGKLL
+161 AISEIDTGKLL

-184 DSDKLIGKTMT
+184 DPDKLIGKTMT
-195 ELGVWFSPEVKEN
+195 ELGVWFSSEVREN
-208 ILTIVRREG
+208 ILTIMRRDG
-217 FVDNIETPFRTAKG
+217 FVDSLETPFRTSKG
-231 VEFWGLFSAQQIE
+231 AEFWGLFSAQQIE
-244 YKGKIAFLSVMVP
+244 YKGKIAFLSITVP

-263 EERERQRLLD
+263 EEREKQRLLD
-273 EVREKKE
+273 EVREKGE
-280 ILDQIFRLNPSA
+280 ILEQIFRLNPSA
-292 ITLARADDGRYVDV
+292 ITLSRADGRYVDV
-306 NDLFLEHLGKTR
+306 NDRFLEHLGKTR
-318 EEVLN
+318 EEVLD
-323 KTPAELSLYYNLLDR
+323 KTPVDLSVYYNLFDR

-347 DGVVQN
+347 EGVVRN

-359 TYEKKIKTIL
+359 TYDKKIKTIL

-424 LVLTDWEDRTIV
+424 LVVTDWEDRTIV

-444 MAKRAREEVTGKTTP
+444 MAKRTREEVIGKTTP

-472 EVYQALSKT
+472 AVYEALSKT

-495 GEIIPILYSARIIE
+495 GELVPILYSARIIE

-522 ISEKKKSEEE
+522 ISERKKSEEE

-559 LSDLETGIYRQ
+559 LSELETGIYVQ
-570 VNQSYCDL
+570 LNQSYCDL
-578 VGYTKEQLI
+578 IGYTKEQI
-587 GKSSIELGIWESSID
+587 VGKSSMELGIWGSSID
-602 RENFKG
+602 HENFKR
-608 KLEEKDWIGSLE
+608 KLEEKGGSIE
-620 VTIQSSNGIRK
+620 ATIQSADGTRK
-631 HVISGNKVFQLD
+631 HVISGNRVFQLD
-643 RKSMLLSLLVD
+643 GKSMLFSLLID

-666 EYFARMQESKDLFE
+666 EYFSRMQESKDLFE

-691 INDLQNEKYIQVNE
+691 INDLRNETYIQVNE
-705 RFSEMLQYSKEEAV
+705 RFSEMLRYSKEEVV
-719 GRMPMQLG
+719 GKTPVELEI
-727 VWNDDKERVKVAA
+727 WNDDQERTKV
-740 ILREEGIVRDYEAQF
+740 ITVLREDGIIRDYEIQF
-755 KRKSGEVVDTLF
+755 KKKGGEIVDTLF

-781 AITRDIT
+781 AIIRDIT
-788 QQKLASRER
+788 QQKFASRER
-797 EEQTRRIALHA
+797 EEQARRIALHA

-859 LFAGWDRKEQTY
+859 LFAGWDRREQTY

-878 MSSYPNYYEAIQRDR
+878 MSSYPNYYQAIQRDR
-893 FVDATDVINDPRT
+893 FVDAADVVNDPRT
-906 AELAT
+906 AELTA
-911 TYSIPHG
+911 TYSVPHE

-933 KGVICLEHRGNLR
+933 KGVICLEHRGEQR

-971 RKEAK
+971 RKETK

-983 RIRTSELANA
+983 KIRTSELAHA

-1024 NNPLGAIAAFS
+1024 NNPLGAISALS
-1035 GELKAYLSSS
+1035 GELKAYLNSS
-1045 AEKMEKLG
+1045 AEKVEKLG
-1053 YELASVD
+1053 YEFASVD
-1060 SEFIHNLSELIRKGI
+1060 SEFIHNLSELMRKGI
-1075 DSKEGILSRENRRI
+1075 DSKESILSRENRRI
-1089 VLNSI
+1089 VLNAI
-1094 KTKLAEFGY
+1094 KTKLVGFGY

-1116 GLSSALQE
+1116 GLPLALEE

-1130 NPKSYSL
+1130 NPKSYPL
-1137 IKFALEEIHAYRNI
+1137 VRFALEEIHAYRNI

-1181 KIIIDLAENIETVL
+1181 KVVTDLAENIETVL
-1195 TIYHNKIKGGVDV
+1195 TIYHNKIKGGVEV

-1248 SIQDRKDEVRVSIE
+1248 SIQDRKDEVLVSIE

>member
-26 AIANLNGSFL
+26 AIANWKGSFL

-50 EELRK
+50 EELQN
-55 DNFWSS
+55 DSFWS
-61 LVPASW
+61 LLPASW
-67 NAAER
+67 DAAKR
-72 KDFEDNLFF
+72 KDFEENLLS

-93 CKGGTIISISV
+93 CKNGGIVTISV
-104 KAYVIRDESKHPTAI
+104 KTYVIRNESKNPIAI

-136 KKFCDEIRESWEALQ
+136 KKFCDEIQEGWEALQ
-151 RIFALNPFPM
+151 RIFVLNPFPM
-161 AICEIDTGKLL
+161 AISEIDTGKLL

-184 DSDKLIGKTMT
+184 DPDKLIGKTMT
-195 ELGVWFSPEVKEN
+195 ELGVWFSSEVREN
-208 ILTIVRREG
+208 ILTIMRRDG
-217 FVDNIETPFRTAKG
+217 FVDSLETPFRTSKG
-231 VEFWGLFSAQQIE
+231 AEFWGLFSAQQIE
-244 YKGKIAFLSVMVP
+244 YKGKIAFLSITVP

-263 EERERQRLLD
+263 EEREKQRLLD
-273 EVREKKE
+273 EVREKGE
-280 ILDQIFRLNPSA
+280 ILEQIFRLNPSA
-292 ITLARADDGRYVDV
+292 ITLSRADGRYVDV
-306 NDLFLEHLGKTR
+306 NDRFLEHLGKTR
-318 EEVLN
+318 EEVLD
-323 KTPAELSLYYNLLDR
+323 KTPVDLSVYYNLFDR

-347 DGVVQN
+347 EGVVRN

-359 TYEKKIKTIL
+359 TYDKKIKTIL

-424 LVLTDWEDRTIV
+424 LVVTDWEDRTIV

-444 MAKRAREEVTGKTTP
+444 MAKRTREEVIGKTTP

-472 EVYQALSKT
+472 AVYEALSKT

-495 GEIIPILYSARIIE
+495 GELVPILYSARIIE

-522 ISEKKKSEEE
+522 ISERKKSEEE

-559 LSDLETGIYRQ
+559 LSELETGIHVQ
-570 VNQSYCDL
+570 LNQSYCDL
-578 VGYTKEQLI
+578 IGYTKEQI
-587 GKSSIELGIWESSID
+587 VGKSSMELGIWGSSID
-602 RENFKG
+602 HENFKR
-608 KLEEKDWIGSLE
+608 KLEEKGGSIE
-620 VTIQSSNGIRK
+620 ATIQSADGTRK
-631 HVISGNKVFQLD
+631 HVISGNRVFQLD
-643 RKSMLLSLLVD
+643 GKSMLFSLLID

-666 EYFARMQESKDLFE
+666 EYFSRMQESKDLFE

-691 INDLQNEKYIQVNE
+691 INDLRNETYIQVNE
-705 RFSEMLQYSKEEAV
+705 RFSEMLQYSKEEVV
-719 GRMPMQLG
+719 GKTPVELEI
-727 VWNDDKERVKVAA
+727 WNDDQERTKV
-740 ILREEGIVRDYEAQF
+740 ITVLREDGIIRDYEIQF
-755 KRKSGEVVDTLF
+755 KKKGGEIVDTLF

-781 AITRDIT
+781 AIIRDIT
-788 QQKLASRER
+788 QQKFASRER
-797 EEQTRRIALHA
+797 EEQARRIALHA

-859 LFAGWDRKEQTY
+859 LFAGWDRREQTY

-878 MSSYPNYYEAIQRDR
+878 MSSYPNYYQAIQRDR
-893 FVDATDVINDPRT
+893 FVDAADVVNDPRT
-906 AELAT
+906 AELTA
-911 TYSIPHG
+911 TYSVPHE

-933 KGVICLEHRGNLR
+933 KGVICLEHRGEQR

-971 RKEAK
+971 RKETK

-983 RIRTSELANA
+983 KIRTSELAHA

-1024 NNPLGAIAAFS
+1024 NNPLGAISALS
-1035 GELKAYLSSS
+1035 GELKAYLNSS
-1045 AEKMEKLG
+1045 AEKVEKLG
-1053 YELASVD
+1053 YEFASVD
-1060 SEFIHNLSELIRKGI
+1060 SEFIHNLSELMRKGI
-1075 DSKEGILSRENRRI
+1075 DSKESILSRENRRI
-1089 VLNSI
+1089 VLNAI
-1094 KTKLAEFGY
+1094 KTKLVGFGY

-1116 GLSSALQE
+1116 GLPLALEE

-1130 NPKSYSL
+1130 NPKSYPL
-1137 IKFALEEIHAYRNI
+1137 VRFALEEIHAYRNI

-1181 KIIIDLAENIETVL
+1181 KVVTDLAENIETVL
-1195 TIYHNKIKGGVDV
+1195 TIYHNKIKGGVEV

-1248 SIQDRKDEVRVSIE
+1248 SIQDRKDEVLVSIE

>member
-26 AIANLNGSFL
+26 AIANWKGSFL
-36 EANSAFQI
+36 EANSAFQT

-50 EELRK
+50 EELQN
-55 DNFWSS
+55 DTFWS
-61 LVPASW
+61 LLPASW
-67 NAAER
+67 GEAER
-72 KDFEDNLFF
+72 KNFDENLLS

-93 CKGGTIISISV
+93 CKNGRIVTISV
-104 KAYVIRDESKHPTAI
+104 KTYVIRNESKNPIAI

-136 KKFCDEIRESWEALQ
+136 KKFCDEIQEGWETLQ
-151 RIFALNPFPM
+151 RIFVLNPFPM
-161 AICEIDTGKLL
+161 AISEIDTGKLL

-184 DSDKLIGKTMT
+184 DPDKLIGKTMT
-195 ELGVWFSPEVKEN
+195 ELGVWFSSEVREN
-208 ILTIVRREG
+208 ILTIMRRDG
-217 FVDNIETPFRTAKG
+217 FVDSLETPFRTSKG
-231 VEFWGLFSAQQIE
+231 AEFWGLFSAQQIE
-244 YKGKIAFLSVMVP
+244 YKGKIAFLSITVP

-263 EERERQRLLD
+263 EEREKQRLLD
-273 EVREKKE
+273 EVREKGE

-292 ITLARADDGRYVDV
+292 ITLSRADGRYVDV
-306 NDLFLEHLGKTR
+306 NDRFLEHLGKTR
-318 EEVLN
+318 EEVLD
-323 KTPAELSLYYNLLDR
+323 KTPVDLSVYYNLFDR

-347 DGVVQN
+347 EGVVRN

-359 TYEKKIKTIL
+359 TYDKKIKTIL

-424 LVLTDWEDRTIV
+424 LVVTDWEDRTIV

-444 MAKRAREEVTGKTTP
+444 MAKRTREEVIGKTTP

-472 EVYQALSKT
+472 AVYEALSKT

-495 GEIIPILYSARIIE
+495 GELVPILYSARIIE

-522 ISEKKKSEEE
+522 ISERKKSEEE

-559 LSDLETGIYRQ
+559 LSELETGIHVQ
-570 VNQSYCDL
+570 LNQSYCDL
-578 VGYTKEQLI
+578 IGYTKEQII
-587 GKSSIELGIWESSID
+587 GKSSMELGIWGSSID
-602 RENFKG
+602 HENFKR
-608 KLEEKDWIGSLE
+608 KLEEKGGSIE
-620 VTIQSSNGIRK
+620 ATIQSADGTRK
-631 HVISGNKVFQLD
+631 HVISGNRVFQLD
-643 RKSMLLSLLVD
+643 GKSMLFSLLID

-691 INDLQNEKYIQVNE
+691 INDLRNETYIQVNE
-705 RFSEMLQYSKEEAV
+705 RFSEMLQYSKEEVV
-719 GRMPMQLG
+719 GKTPIELEI
-727 VWNDDKERVKVAA
+727 WNDDQERTKV
-740 ILREEGIVRDYEAQF
+740 ITVLREDGIIRDYEIQF
-755 KRKSGEVVDTLF
+755 KKKGGEIVDTLF

-781 AITRDIT
+781 AIIRDIT
-788 QQKLASRER
+788 QQKFASRER
-797 EEQTRRIALHA
+797 EEQARRIALHA

-859 LFAGWDRKEQTY
+859 LFAGWDRREQTY

-878 MSSYPNYYEAIQRDR
+878 MSSYPNYYQTIQRDR
-893 FVDATDVINDPRT
+893 FVDAADVVNDPRT
-906 AELAT
+906 AELTA
-911 TYSIPHG
+911 TYSVPHE

-933 KGVICLEHRGNLR
+933 KGVICLEHRGEQR

-971 RKEAK
+971 RKETK

-983 RIRTSELANA
+983 KIRTSELAHA

-1024 NNPLGAIAAFS
+1024 NNPLGAISALS
-1035 GELKAYLSSS
+1035 GELKAYLNSS
-1045 AEKMEKLG
+1045 AEKVEKLG
-1053 YELASVD
+1053 YEFASVD
-1060 SEFIHNLSELIRKGI
+1060 SEFIHNLSELMRKGI
-1075 DSKEGILSRENRRI
+1075 DSKESILSRENRRI
-1089 VLNSI
+1089 VLNAI
-1094 KTKLAEFGY
+1094 KTKLVGFGY

-1116 GLSSALQE
+1116 GLPLALEE

-1130 NPKSYSL
+1130 NPKSYPL
-1137 IKFALEEIHAYRNI
+1137 VRFALEEIHAYRNI

-1181 KIIIDLAENIETVL
+1181 KVVTDLAENIETVL
-1195 TIYHNKIKGGVDV
+1195 TIYHNKIKGGVEV

-1248 SIQDRKDEVRVSIE
+1248 SIQDRKDEVLVSIE

>member
-26 AIANLNGSFL
+26 AIANWKGSFL

-50 EELRK
+50 EELQN
-55 DNFWSS
+55 DSFWS
-61 LVPASW
+61 LLPASW
-67 NAAER
+67 DAAKR
-72 KDFEDNLFF
+72 KDFEENLLS

-93 CKGGTIISISV
+93 CKDGGIVTISV
-104 KAYVIRDESKHPTAI
+104 KTYVIRNESKNPIAI

-136 KKFCDEIRESWEALQ
+136 KKFCDEIQEGWEALQ
-151 RIFALNPFPM
+151 RIFVLNPFPM
-161 AICEIDTGKLL
+161 AISEIDTGKLL

-184 DSDKLIGKTMT
+184 DPDKLIGKTMT
-195 ELGVWFSPEVKEN
+195 ELGVWFSSEVREN
-208 ILTIVRREG
+208 ILTIMRRDG
-217 FVDNIETPFRTAKG
+217 FVDSLETPFRTSKG
-231 VEFWGLFSAQQIE
+231 AEFWGLFSAQQIE
-244 YKGKIAFLSVMVP
+244 YKGKIAFLSITVP

-263 EERERQRLLD
+263 EEREKQRLLD
-273 EVREKKE
+273 EVREKGE
-280 ILDQIFRLNPSA
+280 ILEQIFRLNPSA
-292 ITLARADDGRYVDV
+292 ITLSRADGRYVDV
-306 NDLFLEHLGKTR
+306 NDRFLEHLGKTR
-318 EEVLN
+318 EEVLD
-323 KTPAELSLYYNLLDR
+323 KTPVDLSVYYNLFDR

-347 DGVVQN
+347 EGVVRN

-359 TYEKKIKTIL
+359 TYDKKIKTIL

-424 LVLTDWEDRTIV
+424 LVVTDWEDRTIV

-444 MAKRAREEVTGKTTP
+444 MAKRTREEVIGKTTP

-472 EVYQALSKT
+472 AVYEALSKT

-488 SVYLASD
+488 SVYLTSD
-495 GEIIPILYSARIIE
+495 GELVPILYSARIIE

-522 ISEKKKSEEE
+522 ISERKKSEEE

-559 LSDLETGIYRQ
+559 LSELETGIYVQ
-570 VNQSYCDL
+570 LNQSYCDL
-578 VGYTKEQLI
+578 IGYTKEQII
-587 GKSSIELGIWESSID
+587 GKSSMELGIWGSSID
-602 RENFKG
+602 HENFKR
-608 KLEEKDWIGSLE
+608 KLEEKGGSIE
-620 VTIQSSNGIRK
+620 ATIQSADGTRK
-631 HVISGNKVFQLD
+631 HVISGNRVFQLD
-643 RKSMLLSLLVD
+643 GKSMLFSLLID

-666 EYFARMQESKDLFE
+666 EYFSRMQESKDLFE

-691 INDLQNEKYIQVNE
+691 INDLRNETYIQVNE
-705 RFSEMLQYSKEEAV
+705 RFSEMLQYSKEEVV
-719 GRMPMQLG
+719 GKTPVELEI
-727 VWNDDKERVKVAA
+727 WNDDQERTKV
-740 ILREEGIVRDYEAQF
+740 ITVLREDGIIRDYEIQF
-755 KRKSGEVVDTLF
+755 KKKGGEIVDTLF

-781 AITRDIT
+781 AIIRDIT
-788 QQKLASRER
+788 QQKFASRER
-797 EEQTRRIALHA
+797 EEQARRIALHA

-859 LFAGWDRKEQTY
+859 LFAGWDRREQTY

-878 MSSYPNYYEAIQRDR
+878 MSSYPNYYQAIQRDR
-893 FVDATDVINDPRT
+893 FVDAADVVNDPRT
-906 AELAT
+906 AELTA
-911 TYSIPHG
+911 TYSVPHE

-933 KGVICLEHRGNLR
+933 KGVICLEHRGEQR

-971 RKEAK
+971 RKETK

-983 RIRTSELANA
+983 KIRTSELAHA

-1024 NNPLGAIAAFS
+1024 NNPLGAISALS
-1035 GELKAYLSSS
+1035 GELKAYLNSS
-1045 AEKMEKLG
+1045 AEKVEKLG
-1053 YELASVD
+1053 YEFASVD
-1060 SEFIHNLSELIRKGI
+1060 SEFIHNLSELMRKGI
-1075 DSKEGILSRENRRI
+1075 DSKESILSRENRRI
-1089 VLNSI
+1089 VLNAI
-1094 KTKLAEFGY
+1094 KTKLAGFGY

-1116 GLSSALQE
+1116 GLPLALEE

-1137 IKFALEEIHAYRNI
+1137 VKFALEEIHAYRNI

-1181 KIIIDLAENIETVL
+1181 KVVTDLAENIETVL
-1195 TIYHNKIKGGVDV
+1195 TIYHNKIKGGVEV

-1248 SIQDRKDEVRVSIE
+1248 SIQDRKDEVLVSIE

>member
-26 AIANLNGSFL
+26 AIANWKGSFL

-50 EELRK
+50 EELQN
-55 DNFWSS
+55 DSFWS
-61 LVPASW
+61 LLPASW
-67 NAAER
+67 DAAKR
-72 KDFEDNLFF
+72 KDFEENLLS

-93 CKGGTIISISV
+93 CKNGGIVTISV
-104 KAYVIRDESKHPTAI
+104 KTYVIRNESKNPIAI

-136 KKFCDEIRESWEALQ
+136 KKFCDEIQEGWEALQ
-151 RIFALNPFPM
+151 RIFVLNPFPM
-161 AICEIDTGKLL
+161 AISEIDTGKLL

-184 DSDKLIGKTMT
+184 DPDKLIGKTMT
-195 ELGVWFSPEVKEN
+195 ELGVWFSSEVREN
-208 ILTIVRREG
+208 ILTIMRRDG
-217 FVDNIETPFRTAKG
+217 FVDSLETPFRTSKG
-231 VEFWGLFSAQQIE
+231 AEFWGLFSAQQIE
-244 YKGKIAFLSVMVP
+244 YKGKIAFLSITVP

-263 EERERQRLLD
+263 EEREKQRLLD
-273 EVREKKE
+273 EVREKGE
-280 ILDQIFRLNPSA
+280 ILEQIFRLNPSA
-292 ITLARADDGRYVDV
+292 ITLSRADGRYVDV
-306 NDLFLEHLGKTR
+306 NDRFLEHLGKTR
-318 EEVLN
+318 EEVLD
-323 KTPAELSLYYNLLDR
+323 KTPVDLSVYYNLFDR

-347 DGVVQN
+347 EGVVRN

-359 TYEKKIKTIL
+359 TYDKKIKTIL

-424 LVLTDWEDRTIV
+424 LVVTDWEDRTIV

-444 MAKRAREEVTGKTTP
+444 MAKRTREEVIGKTTP

-472 EVYQALSKT
+472 AVYEALSKT

-488 SVYLASD
+488 SVYLTSD
-495 GEIIPILYSARIIE
+495 GELVPILYSARIIE

-522 ISEKKKSEEE
+522 ISERKKSEEE

-559 LSDLETGIYRQ
+559 LSELETGIYVQ
-570 VNQSYCDL
+570 LNQSYCDL
-578 VGYTKEQLI
+578 IGYTKEQI
-587 GKSSIELGIWESSID
+587 VGKSSMELGIWGSSID
-602 RENFKG
+602 HENFKR
-608 KLEEKDWIGSLE
+608 KLEEKGGSIE
-620 VTIQSSNGIRK
+620 ATIQSADGTRK
-631 HVISGNKVFQLD
+631 HVISGNRVFQLD
-643 RKSMLLSLLVD
+643 GKSMLFSLLID

-666 EYFARMQESKDLFE
+666 EYFSRMQESKDLFE

-691 INDLQNEKYIQVNE
+691 INDLRNETYIQVNE
-705 RFSEMLQYSKEEAV
+705 RFSEMLRYSKEEVV
-719 GRMPMQLG
+719 GKTPVELEI
-727 VWNDDKERVKVAA
+727 WNDDQERTKV
-740 ILREEGIVRDYEAQF
+740 ITVLREDGIIRDYEIQF
-755 KRKSGEVVDTLF
+755 KKKGGEIVDTLF

-781 AITRDIT
+781 AIIRDIT
-788 QQKLASRER
+788 QQKFASRER
-797 EEQTRRIALHA
+797 EEQARRIALHA

-859 LFAGWDRKEQTY
+859 LFAGWDRREQTY

-878 MSSYPNYYEAIQRDR
+878 MSSYPNYYQAIQRDR
-893 FVDATDVINDPRT
+893 FVDAADVVNDPRT
-906 AELAT
+906 AELTA
-911 TYSIPHG
+911 TYSVPHE

-933 KGVICLEHRGNLR
+933 KGVICLEHRGEQR

-971 RKEAK
+971 RKETK

-983 RIRTSELANA
+983 KIRTSELAHA

-1024 NNPLGAIAAFS
+1024 NNPLGAISALS
-1035 GELKAYLSSS
+1035 GELKAYLNSS
-1045 AEKMEKLG
+1045 AEKVEKLG
-1053 YELASVD
+1053 YEFASVD
-1060 SEFIHNLSELIRKGI
+1060 SEFIHNLSELMRKGI
-1075 DSKEGILSRENRRI
+1075 DSKESILSRENRRI
-1089 VLNSI
+1089 VLNAI
-1094 KTKLAEFGY
+1094 KTKLVGFGY

-1116 GLSSALQE
+1116 GLPLALEE

-1130 NPKSYSL
+1130 NPKSYPL
-1137 IKFALEEIHAYRNI
+1137 VRFALEEIHAYRNI

-1181 KIIIDLAENIETVL
+1181 KVVTDLAENIETVL
-1195 TIYHNKIKGGVDV
+1195 TIYHNKIKGGVEV

-1248 SIQDRKDEVRVSIE
+1248 SIQDRKDEVLVSIE

>member
-26 AIANLNGSFL
+26 AIANWKGSFL
-36 EANSAFQI
+36 EANSAFQT

-50 EELRK
+50 EELQN
-55 DNFWSS
+55 DTFWS
-61 LVPASW
+61 LLPASW
-67 NAAER
+67 GEAER
-72 KDFEDNLFF
+72 KNFDENLLS

-93 CKGGTIISISV
+93 CKNGGIVTISV
-104 KAYVIRDESKHPTAI
+104 KTYVIRNESKNPIAI

-136 KKFCDEIRESWEALQ
+136 KKFCDEIQEGWEALQ
-151 RIFALNPFPM
+151 RIFVLNPFPM
-161 AICEIDTGKLL
+161 AISEIDTGKLL

-184 DSDKLIGKTMT
+184 DPDKLIGKTMT
-195 ELGVWFSPEVKEN
+195 ELGVWFSSEVREN
-208 ILTIVRREG
+208 ILTIMRRDG
-217 FVDNIETPFRTAKG
+217 FVDSLETPFRTSKG
-231 VEFWGLFSAQQIE
+231 SEFWGLFSAQQIE
-244 YKGKIAFLSVMVP
+244 YKGKIAFLSITVP

-263 EERERQRLLD
+263 EEREKQRLLD
-273 EVREKKE
+273 EVREKGE
-280 ILDQIFRLNPSA
+280 ILEQIFRLNPSA
-292 ITLARADDGRYVDV
+292 ITLSRADGRYVDV
-306 NDLFLEHLGKTR
+306 NDRFLEHLGKTR
-318 EEVLN
+318 EEVLD
-323 KTPAELSLYYNLLDR
+323 KTPVDLSVYYNLFDR

-347 DGVVQN
+347 EGVVRN

-359 TYEKKIKTIL
+359 TYDKKIKTIL

-424 LVLTDWEDRTIV
+424 LVVTDWEDRTIV

-444 MAKRAREEVTGKTTP
+444 MAKRTREEVIGKTTP

-472 EVYQALSKT
+472 AVYEALSKT

-495 GEIIPILYSARIIE
+495 GELVPILYSARIIE

-522 ISEKKKSEEE
+522 ISERKKSEEE

-559 LSDLETGIYRQ
+559 LSELETGIHVQ
-570 VNQSYCDL
+570 LNQSYCDL
-578 VGYTKEQLI
+578 IGYTKEQII
-587 GKSSIELGIWESSID
+587 GKSSMELGIWGSSID
-602 RENFKG
+602 HENFKR
-608 KLEEKDWIGSLE
+608 KLEEKGGSIE
-620 VTIQSSNGIRK
+620 ATIQSADGTRK
-631 HVISGNKVFQLD
+631 HVISGNRVFQLD
-643 RKSMLLSLLVD
+643 GKSMLFSLLID

-691 INDLQNEKYIQVNE
+691 INDLRNETYIQVNE
-705 RFSEMLQYSKEEAV
+705 RFSEMLQYSKEEVV
-719 GRMPMQLG
+719 GKTPVELEI
-727 VWNDDKERVKVAA
+727 WNDDQERTKV
-740 ILREEGIVRDYEAQF
+740 ITVLREDGIIRDYEIQF
-755 KRKSGEVVDTLF
+755 KKKGGEIVDTLF

-781 AITRDIT
+781 AIIRDIT
-788 QQKLASRER
+788 QQKFASRER
-797 EEQTRRIALHA
+797 EEQARRIALHA

-859 LFAGWDRKEQTY
+859 LFAGWDRREQTY

-878 MSSYPNYYEAIQRDR
+878 MSSYPNYYQAIQRDR
-893 FVDATDVINDPRT
+893 FVDAADVVNDPRT
-906 AELAT
+906 AELTA
-911 TYSIPHG
+911 TYSVPHE

-933 KGVICLEHRGNLR
+933 KGVICLEHRGEQR

-971 RKEAK
+971 RKETK

-983 RIRTSELANA
+983 KIRTSELAHA

-1024 NNPLGAIAAFS
+1024 NNPLGAISALS
-1035 GELKAYLSSS
+1035 GELKAYLNSS
-1045 AEKMEKLG
+1045 AEKVEKLG
-1053 YELASVD
+1053 HEFASVD
-1060 SEFIHNLSELIRKGI
+1060 SEFIHNLSELMRKGI
-1075 DSKEGILSRENRRI
+1075 DSKESILSRENRRI
-1089 VLNSI
+1089 VLNTI
-1094 KTKLAEFGY
+1094 KTKLAGFGY

-1116 GLSSALQE
+1116 GLPLALEE

-1130 NPKSYSL
+1130 NPKSYPL
-1137 IKFALEEIHAYRNI
+1137 VRFALEEIHAYRNI

-1181 KIIIDLAENIETVL
+1181 KVVTDLAENIETVL
-1195 TIYHNKIKGGVDV
+1195 TIYHNKIKGGVEV

-1248 SIQDRKDEVRVSIE
+1248 SIQDRKDEVLVSIE

>member
-26 AIANLNGSFL
+26 AIANWKGSFL

-50 EELRK
+50 EELQN
-55 DNFWSS
+55 DSFWS
-61 LVPASW
+61 LLPASW
-67 NAAER
+67 DAAKR
-72 KDFEDNLFF
+72 KDFEENLLS

-93 CKGGTIISISV
+93 CKNGGIVTISV
-104 KAYVIRDESKHPTAI
+104 KTYVIRNESKNPIAI

-136 KKFCDEIRESWEALQ
+136 KKFCDEIQEGWEALQ
-151 RIFALNPFPM
+151 RIFVLNPFPM
-161 AICEIDTGKLL
+161 AISEIDTGKLL

-184 DSDKLIGKTMT
+184 DPDKLIGKTMT
-195 ELGVWFSPEVKEN
+195 ELGVWFSSEVREN
-208 ILTIVRREG
+208 ILTIMRRDG
-217 FVDNIETPFRTAKG
+217 FVDSLETPFRTSKG
-231 VEFWGLFSAQQIE
+231 AEFWGLFSAQQIE
-244 YKGKIAFLSVMVP
+244 YKGKIAFLSITVP

-263 EERERQRLLD
+263 EEREKQRLLD
-273 EVREKKE
+273 EVREKGE
-280 ILDQIFRLNPSA
+280 ILEQIFRLNPSA
-292 ITLARADDGRYVDV
+292 ITLSRADGRYVDV
-306 NDLFLEHLGKTR
+306 NDRFLEHLGKTR
-318 EEVLN
+318 EEVLD
-323 KTPAELSLYYNLLDR
+323 KTPVDLSVYYNLFDR

-347 DGVVQN
+347 EGVVRN

-359 TYEKKIKTIL
+359 TYDKKIKTIL

-424 LVLTDWEDRTIV
+424 LVVTDWEDRTIV

-444 MAKRAREEVTGKTTP
+444 MAKRTREEVIGKTTP

-472 EVYQALSKT
+472 AVYEALSKT

-495 GEIIPILYSARIIE
+495 GELVPILYSARIIE

-522 ISEKKKSEEE
+522 ISERKKSEEE

-559 LSDLETGIYRQ
+559 LSELETGIYVQ
-570 VNQSYCDL
+570 LNQSYCDL
-578 VGYTKEQLI
+578 IGYTKEQII
-587 GKSSIELGIWESSID
+587 GKSSMELGIWGSSID
-602 RENFKG
+602 HENFKR
-608 KLEEKDWIGSLE
+608 KLEEKGGSIE
-620 VTIQSSNGIRK
+620 ATIQSADGTRK
-631 HVISGNKVFQLD
+631 HVISGNRVFQLD
-643 RKSMLLSLLVD
+643 GKSMLFSLLID

-666 EYFARMQESKDLFE
+666 EYFSRMQESKDLFE

-691 INDLQNEKYIQVNE
+691 INDLRNETYIQVNE
-705 RFSEMLQYSKEEAV
+705 RFSEMLQYSKEEVV
-719 GRMPMQLG
+719 GKTPVELEI
-727 VWNDDKERVKVAA
+727 WNDDQERTKV
-740 ILREEGIVRDYEAQF
+740 ISVLREDGIIRDYEIQF
-755 KRKSGEVVDTLF
+755 KKKGGEIVDTLF

-781 AITRDIT
+781 AIIRDIT
-788 QQKLASRER
+788 QQKFASRER
-797 EEQTRRIALHA
+797 EEQARRIALHA

-859 LFAGWDRKEQTY
+859 LFAGWDRREQTY

-878 MSSYPNYYEAIQRDR
+878 MSSYPNYYQAIQRDR
-893 FVDATDVINDPRT
+893 FVDAADVVNDPRT
-906 AELAT
+906 AELTA
-911 TYSIPHG
+911 TYSVPHE

-933 KGVICLEHRGNLR
+933 KGVICLEHRGEQR

-971 RKEAK
+971 RKETK

-983 RIRTSELANA
+983 KIRTSELAHA

-1024 NNPLGAIAAFS
+1024 NNPLGAISALS
-1035 GELKAYLSSS
+1035 GELKAYLNSS
-1045 AEKMEKLG
+1045 AEKVEKLG
-1053 YELASVD
+1053 HEFASVD
-1060 SEFIHNLSELIRKGI
+1060 SEFIHNLSELMRKGI
-1075 DSKEGILSRENRRI
+1075 DSKESILSRENRRI
-1089 VLNSI
+1089 VLNAI
-1094 KTKLAEFGY
+1094 KTKLVGFGY

-1116 GLSSALQE
+1116 GLPLALEE

-1130 NPKSYSL
+1130 NPKSYPL
-1137 IKFALEEIHAYRNI
+1137 VRFALEEIHAYRNI

-1181 KIIIDLAENIETVL
+1181 KVVTDLAENIETVL
-1195 TIYHNKIKGGVDV
+1195 TIYHNKIKGGVEV

-1248 SIQDRKDEVRVSIE
+1248 SIQDRKDEVLVSIE

>member
-26 AIANLNGSFL
+26 AIANWKGSFL

-50 EELRK
+50 EELQN
-55 DNFWSS
+55 DSFWS
-61 LVPASW
+61 LLPASW
-67 NAAER
+67 DAAKR
-72 KDFEDNLFF
+72 KDFEENLLS

-93 CKGGTIISISV
+93 CKNGGIVTISV
-104 KAYVIRDESKHPTAI
+104 KTYVIRNESKNPIAI

-136 KKFCDEIRESWEALQ
+136 KKFCDEIQEGWEALQ
-151 RIFALNPFPM
+151 RIFVLNPFPM
-161 AICEIDTGKLL
+161 AISEIDTGKLL

-184 DSDKLIGKTMT
+184 DPDKLIGKTMT
-195 ELGVWFSPEVKEN
+195 ELGVWFSSEVREN
-208 ILTIVRREG
+208 ILTIMRRDG
-217 FVDNIETPFRTAKG
+217 FVDSLETPFRTSKG
-231 VEFWGLFSAQQIE
+231 SEFWGLFSAQQIE
-244 YKGKIAFLSVMVP
+244 YKGKIAFLSITVP

-263 EERERQRLLD
+263 EEREKQRLLD
-273 EVREKKE
+273 EVREKGE
-280 ILDQIFRLNPSA
+280 ILEQIFRLNPSA
-292 ITLARADDGRYVDV
+292 ITLSRADGRYVDV
-306 NDLFLEHLGKTR
+306 NDRFLEHLGKTR
-318 EEVLN
+318 EEVLD
-323 KTPAELSLYYNLLDR
+323 KTPVDLSVYYNLFDR

-347 DGVVQN
+347 EGVVRN

-359 TYEKKIKTIL
+359 TYDKKIKTIL

-424 LVLTDWEDRTIV
+424 LVVTDWEDRTIV

-444 MAKRAREEVTGKTTP
+444 MAKRTREEVIGKTTP

-472 EVYQALSKT
+472 AVYEALSKT

-495 GEIIPILYSARIIE
+495 GELVPILYSARIIE

-522 ISEKKKSEEE
+522 ISERKKSEEE

-559 LSDLETGIYRQ
+559 LSELETGIHVQ
-570 VNQSYCDL
+570 LNQSYCDL
-578 VGYTKEQLI
+578 IGYTKEQII
-587 GKSSIELGIWESSID
+587 GKSSMELGIWGSSID
-602 RENFKG
+602 HENFKR
-608 KLEEKDWIGSLE
+608 KLEEKGGSIE
-620 VTIQSSNGIRK
+620 ATIQSADGTRK
-631 HVISGNKVFQLD
+631 HVISGNRVFQLD
-643 RKSMLLSLLVD
+643 GKSMLFSLLID

-691 INDLQNEKYIQVNE
+691 INDLRNETYIQVNE
-705 RFSEMLQYSKEEAV
+705 RFSEMLQYSKEEVV
-719 GRMPMQLG
+719 GKTPIELEI
-727 VWNDDKERVKVAA
+727 WNDDQERTKV
-740 ILREEGIVRDYEAQF
+740 ITVLREDGIIRDYEIQF
-755 KRKSGEVVDTLF
+755 KKKGGEIVDTLF

-781 AITRDIT
+781 AIIRDIT
-788 QQKLASRER
+788 QQKFASRER
-797 EEQTRRIALHA
+797 EEQARRIALHA

-859 LFAGWDRKEQTY
+859 LFAGWDRREQTY

-878 MSSYPNYYEAIQRDR
+878 MSSYPNYYQAIQRDR
-893 FVDATDVINDPRT
+893 FVDAADVVNDPRT
-906 AELAT
+906 AELTA
-911 TYSIPHG
+911 TYSVPHE

-933 KGVICLEHRGNLR
+933 KGVICLEHRGEQR

-971 RKEAK
+971 RKETK

-983 RIRTSELANA
+983 KIRTSELAHA

-1024 NNPLGAIAAFS
+1024 NNPLGAISALS
-1035 GELKAYLSSS
+1035 GELKAYLNSS
-1045 AEKMEKLG
+1045 AEKVEKLG
-1053 YELASVD
+1053 HEFASVD
-1060 SEFIHNLSELIRKGI
+1060 SEFIHNLSELMRKGI
-1075 DSKEGILSRENRRI
+1075 DSKESILSRENRRI
-1089 VLNSI
+1089 VLNAI
-1094 KTKLAEFGY
+1094 KTKLVGFGY

-1116 GLSSALQE
+1116 GLPLALEE

-1130 NPKSYSL
+1130 NPKSYPL
-1137 IKFALEEIHAYRNI
+1137 VRFALEEIHAYRNI

-1181 KIIIDLAENIETVL
+1181 KVVTDLAENIETVL
-1195 TIYHNKIKGGVDV
+1195 TIYHNKIKGGVEV

-1248 SIQDRKDEVRVSIE
+1248 SIQDRKDEVLVSIE

>member
-26 AIANLNGSFL
+26 AIANWKGSFL

-50 EELRK
+50 EELQN
-55 DNFWSS
+55 DSFWS
-61 LVPASW
+61 LLPASW
-67 NAAER
+67 DAAKR
-72 KDFEDNLFF
+72 KDFEENLLS

-93 CKGGTIISISV
+93 CKNGGIVTISV
-104 KAYVIRDESKHPTAI
+104 KTYVIRNESKNPIAI

-136 KKFCDEIRESWEALQ
+136 KKFCDEIQEGWEALQ
-151 RIFALNPFPM
+151 RIFVLNPFPM
-161 AICEIDTGKLL
+161 AISEIDTGKLL

-184 DSDKLIGKTMT
+184 DPDKLIGKTMT
-195 ELGVWFSPEVKEN
+195 ELGVWFSSEVREN
-208 ILTIVRREG
+208 ILTIMRRDG
-217 FVDNIETPFRTAKG
+217 FVDSLETPFRTSKG
-231 VEFWGLFSAQQIE
+231 AEFWGLFSAQQIE
-244 YKGKIAFLSVMVP
+244 YKGKIAFLSITVP

-263 EERERQRLLD
+263 EEREKQRLLD
-273 EVREKKE
+273 EVREKGE
-280 ILDQIFRLNPSA
+280 ILEQIFRLNPSA
-292 ITLARADDGRYVDV
+292 ITLSRADGRYVDV
-306 NDLFLEHLGKTR
+306 NDRFLEHLGKTR
-318 EEVLN
+318 EEVLD
-323 KTPAELSLYYNLLDR
+323 KTPVDLSVYYNLFDR

-347 DGVVQN
+347 EGVVRN

-359 TYEKKIKTIL
+359 TYDKKIKTIL

-424 LVLTDWEDRTIV
+424 LVVTDWEDRTIV

-444 MAKRAREEVTGKTTP
+444 MAKRTREEVIGKTTP

-472 EVYQALSKT
+472 AVYEALSKT

-495 GEIIPILYSARIIE
+495 GELVPILYSARIIE

-522 ISEKKKSEEE
+522 ISERKKSEEE

-559 LSDLETGIYRQ
+559 LSELETGIHVQ
-570 VNQSYCDL
+570 LNQSYCDL
-578 VGYTKEQLI
+578 IGYTKEQI
-587 GKSSIELGIWESSID
+587 VGKSSMELGIWGSSID
-602 RENFKG
+602 HENFKR
-608 KLEEKDWIGSLE
+608 KLEEKGGSIE
-620 VTIQSSNGIRK
+620 ATIQSADGTRK
-631 HVISGNKVFQLD
+631 HVISGNRVFQLD
-643 RKSMLLSLLVD
+643 GKSMLFSLLID

-666 EYFARMQESKDLFE
+666 EYFSRMQESKDLFE

-691 INDLQNEKYIQVNE
+691 INDLRNETYIQVNE
-705 RFSEMLQYSKEEAV
+705 RFSEMLQYSKEEVV
-719 GRMPMQLG
+719 GKTPIELEI
-727 VWNDDKERVKVAA
+727 WNDDQERTKV
-740 ILREEGIVRDYEAQF
+740 ITVLREDGIIRDYEIQF
-755 KRKSGEVVDTLF
+755 KKKGGEIVDTLF

-781 AITRDIT
+781 AIIRDIT
-788 QQKLASRER
+788 QQKFASRER
-797 EEQTRRIALHA
+797 EEQARRIALHA

-859 LFAGWDRKEQTY
+859 LFAGWDRREQTY

-878 MSSYPNYYEAIQRDR
+878 MSSYPNYYQAIQRDR
-893 FVDATDVINDPRT
+893 FVDAADVVNDPRT
-906 AELAT
+906 AELTA
-911 TYSIPHG
+911 TYSVPHE

-933 KGVICLEHRGNLR
+933 KGVICLEHRGEQR

-971 RKEAK
+971 RKETK

-983 RIRTSELANA
+983 KIRTSELAHA

-1024 NNPLGAIAAFS
+1024 NNPLGAISALS
-1035 GELKAYLSSS
+1035 GELKAYLNSS
-1045 AEKMEKLG
+1045 AEKVEKLG
-1053 YELASVD
+1053 HEFASVD
-1060 SEFIHNLSELIRKGI
+1060 SEFIHNLSELMRKGI
-1075 DSKEGILSRENRRI
+1075 DSKESILSRENRRI
-1089 VLNSI
+1089 VLNAI
-1094 KTKLAEFGY
+1094 KTKLVGFGY

-1116 GLSSALQE
+1116 GLPLALEE

-1130 NPKSYSL
+1130 NPKSYPL
-1137 IKFALEEIHAYRNI
+1137 VRFALEEIHAYRNI

-1181 KIIIDLAENIETVL
+1181 KVVTDLAENIETVL
-1195 TIYHNKIKGGVDV
+1195 TIYHNKIKGGVEV

-1248 SIQDRKDEVRVSIE
+1248 SIQDRKDEVLVSIE

-1321 FLPKE
+1321 FLPKK

>member
-26 AIANLNGSFL
+26 AIANWKGSFL

-50 EELRK
+50 EELQN
-55 DNFWSS
+55 DSFWS
-61 LVPASW
+61 LLPASW
-67 NAAER
+67 DAAKR
-72 KDFEDNLFF
+72 KDFEENLLS

-93 CKGGTIISISV
+93 CKNGGIVTISV
-104 KAYVIRDESKHPTAI
+104 KTYIIRNESKNPIAI

-136 KKFCDEIRESWEALQ
+136 KKFCDEIQEGWEALQ
-151 RIFALNPFPM
+151 RIFVLNPFPM
-161 AICEIDTGKLL
+161 AISEIDTGKLL

-184 DSDKLIGKTMT
+184 DPDKLIGKTMT
-195 ELGVWFSPEVKEN
+195 ELGVWFSSEVREN
-208 ILTIVRREG
+208 ILTIMRRDG
-217 FVDNIETPFRTAKG
+217 FVDSLETPFRTSKG
-231 VEFWGLFSAQQIE
+231 AEFWGLFSAQQIE
-244 YKGKIAFLSVMVP
+244 YKGKIAFLSITVP

-263 EERERQRLLD
+263 EEREKQRLLD
-273 EVREKKE
+273 EVREKGE
-280 ILDQIFRLNPSA
+280 ILEQIFRLNPSA
-292 ITLARADDGRYVDV
+292 ITLSRADGRYVDV
-306 NDLFLEHLGKTR
+306 NDRFLEHLGKTR
-318 EEVLN
+318 EEVLD
-323 KTPAELSLYYNLLDR
+323 KTPVDLSVYYNLFDR

-347 DGVVQN
+347 EGVVRN

-359 TYEKKIKTIL
+359 TYDKKIKTIL

-424 LVLTDWEDRTIV
+424 LVVTDWEDRTIV

-444 MAKRAREEVTGKTTP
+444 MAKRTREEVIGKTTP

-472 EVYQALSKT
+472 AVYEALSKT

-488 SVYLASD
+488 SVYLTSD
-495 GEIIPILYSARIIE
+495 GELVPILYSARIIE

-522 ISEKKKSEEE
+522 ISERKKSEEE

-559 LSDLETGIYRQ
+559 LSELETGIYVQ
-570 VNQSYCDL
+570 LNQSYCDL
-578 VGYTKEQLI
+578 IGYTKEQII
-587 GKSSIELGIWESSID
+587 GKSSMELGIWGSSID
-602 RENFKG
+602 HENFKR
-608 KLEEKDWIGSLE
+608 KLEEKGGSIE
-620 VTIQSSNGIRK
+620 ATIQSADGTRK
-631 HVISGNKVFQLD
+631 HVISGNRVFQLD
-643 RKSMLLSLLVD
+643 GKSMLFSLLID

-666 EYFARMQESKDLFE
+666 EYFSRMQESKDLFE

-691 INDLQNEKYIQVNE
+691 INDLRNETYIQVNE
-705 RFSEMLQYSKEEAV
+705 RFSEMLRYSKEEVV
-719 GRMPMQLG
+719 GKTPVELEI
-727 VWNDDKERVKVAA
+727 WNDDQERAKV
-740 ILREEGIVRDYEAQF
+740 ITVLREDGIIRDYEIQF
-755 KRKSGEVVDTLF
+755 KKKGGEIVDTLF

-781 AITRDIT
+781 AIIRDIT
-788 QQKLASRER
+788 QQKFASRER
-797 EEQTRRIALHA
+797 EEQARRIALHA

-859 LFAGWDRKEQTY
+859 LFAGWDRREQTY

-878 MSSYPNYYEAIQRDR
+878 MSSYPNYYQAIQRDR
-893 FVDATDVINDPRT
+893 FVDAADVANDPRT
-906 AELAT
+906 AELTA
-911 TYSIPHG
+911 TYSVPHE

-933 KGVICLEHRGNLR
+933 KGVICLEHRGEQR

-971 RKEAK
+971 RKETK

-983 RIRTSELANA
+983 KIRTSELAHA

-1024 NNPLGAIAAFS
+1024 NNPLGAISALS
-1035 GELKAYLSSS
+1035 GELKAYLNSS
-1045 AEKMEKLG
+1045 AEKVEKLG
-1053 YELASVD
+1053 YEFASVD
-1060 SEFIHNLSELIRKGI
+1060 SEFIHNLSELMRKGI
-1075 DSKEGILSRENRRI
+1075 DSKESILSRENRRI
-1089 VLNSI
+1089 VLNAI
-1094 KTKLAEFGY
+1094 KTKLVGFGY

-1116 GLSSALQE
+1116 GLPLALEE

-1130 NPKSYSL
+1130 NPKSYPL
-1137 IKFALEEIHAYRNI
+1137 VRFALEEIHAYRNI

-1181 KIIIDLAENIETVL
+1181 KVVTDLAENIETVL
-1195 TIYHNKIKGGVDV
+1195 TIYHNKIKGGVEV

-1248 SIQDRKDEVRVSIE
+1248 SIQDRKDEVLVSIE

>member
-26 AIANLNGSFL
+26 AIANWKGSFL

-50 EELRK
+50 EELQN
-55 DNFWSS
+55 DSFWS
-61 LVPASW
+61 LLPASW
-67 NAAER
+67 DAAKR
-72 KDFEDNLFF
+72 KDFEENLLS

-93 CKGGTIISISV
+93 CKDGGIVTISV
-104 KAYVIRDESKHPTAI
+104 KTYVIRNESKNPIAI

-136 KKFCDEIRESWEALQ
+136 KKFCDEIQEGWEALQ
-151 RIFALNPFPM
+151 RIFVLNPFPM
-161 AICEIDTGKLL
+161 AISEIDTGKLL

-184 DSDKLIGKTMT
+184 DPDKLIGKTMT
-195 ELGVWFSPEVKEN
+195 ELGVWFSSEVREN
-208 ILTIVRREG
+208 ILTIMRRDG
-217 FVDNIETPFRTAKG
+217 FVDSLETPFRTSKG
-231 VEFWGLFSAQQIE
+231 AEFWGLFSAQQIE
-244 YKGKIAFLSVMVP
+244 YKGKIAFLSITVP

-263 EERERQRLLD
+263 EEREKQRLLD
-273 EVREKKE
+273 EVREKGE
-280 ILDQIFRLNPSA
+280 ILEQIFRLNPSA
-292 ITLARADDGRYVDV
+292 ITLSRADGRYVDV
-306 NDLFLEHLGKTR
+306 NDRFLEHLGKTR
-318 EEVLN
+318 EEVLD
-323 KTPAELSLYYNLLDR
+323 KTPVDLSVYYNLFDR

-347 DGVVQN
+347 EGVVRN

-359 TYEKKIKTIL
+359 TYDKKIKTIL

-424 LVLTDWEDRTIV
+424 LVVTDWEDRTIV

-444 MAKRAREEVTGKTTP
+444 MAKRTREEVIGKTTP

-472 EVYQALSKT
+472 AVYEALSKT

-495 GEIIPILYSARIIE
+495 GELVPILYSARIIE

-522 ISEKKKSEEE
+522 ISERKKSEEE

-559 LSDLETGIYRQ
+559 LSELETGIYVQ
-570 VNQSYCDL
+570 LNQSYCDL
-578 VGYTKEQLI
+578 IGYTKEQII
-587 GKSSIELGIWESSID
+587 GKSSMELGIWGSSID
-602 RENFKG
+602 HENFKR
-608 KLEEKDWIGSLE
+608 KLEEKGGSIE
-620 VTIQSSNGIRK
+620 ATIQSADGTRK
-631 HVISGNKVFQLD
+631 HVISGNRVFQLD
-643 RKSMLLSLLVD
+643 GKSMLFSLLID

-666 EYFARMQESKDLFE
+666 EYFSRMQESKDLFE

-691 INDLQNEKYIQVNE
+691 INDLRNETYIQVNE
-705 RFSEMLQYSKEEAV
+705 RFSEMLQYSKEEVV
-719 GRMPMQLG
+719 GKTPIELEI
-727 VWNDDKERVKVAA
+727 WNDDQERTKV
-740 ILREEGIVRDYEAQF
+740 ITVLREDGIIRDYEIQF
-755 KRKSGEVVDTLF
+755 KKKGGEIVDTLF

-781 AITRDIT
+781 AIIRDIT
-788 QQKLASRER
+788 QQKFASRER
-797 EEQTRRIALHA
+797 EEQARRIALHA

-859 LFAGWDRKEQTY
+859 LFAGWDRREQTY

-878 MSSYPNYYEAIQRDR
+878 MSSYPNYYQAIQRDR
-893 FVDATDVINDPRT
+893 FVDAADVVNDPRT
-906 AELAT
+906 AELTA
-911 TYSIPHG
+911 TYSVPHE

-933 KGVICLEHRGNLR
+933 KGVICLEHRGEQR

-971 RKEAK
+971 RKETK

-983 RIRTSELANA
+983 KIRTSELAHA

-1024 NNPLGAIAAFS
+1024 NNPLGAISALS
-1035 GELKAYLSSS
+1035 GELKAYLNSS
-1045 AEKMEKLG
+1045 AEKVEKLG
-1053 YELASVD
+1053 YEFASVD
-1060 SEFIHNLSELIRKGI
+1060 SEFIHNLSELMRKGI
-1075 DSKEGILSRENRRI
+1075 DSKESILSRENRRI
-1089 VLNSI
+1089 VLNAI
-1094 KTKLAEFGY
+1094 KTKLVGFGY

-1116 GLSSALQE
+1116 GLPLALEE

-1130 NPKSYSL
+1130 NPKSYPL
-1137 IKFALEEIHAYRNI
+1137 VRFALEEIHAYRNI

-1181 KIIIDLAENIETVL
+1181 KVVTDLAENIETVL
-1195 TIYHNKIKGGVDV
+1195 TIYHNKIKGGVEV

-1248 SIQDRKDEVRVSIE
+1248 SIQDRKDEVLVSIE

>member
-26 AIANLNGSFL
+26 AIANWKGSFL

-50 EELRK
+50 EELQN
-55 DNFWSS
+55 DSFWS
-61 LVPASW
+61 LLPASW
-67 NAAER
+67 DAAKR
-72 KDFEDNLFF
+72 KDFEENLLS

-93 CKGGTIISISV
+93 CKNGGIVTISV
-104 KAYVIRDESKHPTAI
+104 KTYVIRNESKNPIAI

-136 KKFCDEIRESWEALQ
+136 KKFCDEIQEGWEALQ
-151 RIFALNPFPM
+151 RIFVLNPFPM
-161 AICEIDTGKLL
+161 AISEIDTGKLL

-184 DSDKLIGKTMT
+184 DPDKLIGKTMT
-195 ELGVWFSPEVKEN
+195 ELGVWFSSEVREN
-208 ILTIVRREG
+208 ILTIMRRDG
-217 FVDNIETPFRTAKG
+217 FVDSLETPFRTSKG
-231 VEFWGLFSAQQIE
+231 SEFWGLFSAQQIE
-244 YKGKIAFLSVMVP
+244 YKGKIAFLSITVP

-263 EERERQRLLD
+263 EEREKQRLLD
-273 EVREKKE
+273 EVREKGE
-280 ILDQIFRLNPSA
+280 ILEQIFRLNPSA
-292 ITLARADDGRYVDV
+292 ITLSRADGRYVDV
-306 NDLFLEHLGKTR
+306 NDRFLEHLGKTR
-318 EEVLN
+318 EEVLD
-323 KTPAELSLYYNLLDR
+323 KTPVDLSVYYNLFDR

-347 DGVVQN
+347 EGVVRN

-359 TYEKKIKTIL
+359 TYDKKIKTIL

-424 LVLTDWEDRTIV
+424 LVVTDWEDRTIV

-444 MAKRAREEVTGKTTP
+444 MAKRTREEVIGKTTP

-472 EVYQALSKT
+472 AVYEALSKT

-495 GEIIPILYSARIIE
+495 GELVPILYSARIIE

-522 ISEKKKSEEE
+522 ISERKKSEEE

-559 LSDLETGIYRQ
+559 LSELETGIHVQ
-570 VNQSYCDL
+570 LNQSYCDL
-578 VGYTKEQLI
+578 IGYTKEQII
-587 GKSSIELGIWESSID
+587 GKSSMELGIWGSSID
-602 RENFKG
+602 HENFKR
-608 KLEEKDWIGSLE
+608 KLEEKGGSIE
-620 VTIQSSNGIRK
+620 ATIQSADGTRK
-631 HVISGNKVFQLD
+631 HVISGNRVFQLD
-643 RKSMLLSLLVD
+643 GKSMLFSLLID

-691 INDLQNEKYIQVNE
+691 INDLRNETYIQVNE
-705 RFSEMLQYSKEEAV
+705 RFSEMLQYSKEEVV
-719 GRMPMQLG
+719 GKTPVELEI
-727 VWNDDKERVKVAA
+727 WNDDQERTKV
-740 ILREEGIVRDYEAQF
+740 ITVLREDGIIRDYEIQF
-755 KRKSGEVVDTLF
+755 KKKGGEIVDTLF

-781 AITRDIT
+781 AIIRDIT
-788 QQKLASRER
+788 QQKFASRER
-797 EEQTRRIALHA
+797 EEQARRIALHA

-859 LFAGWDRKEQTY
+859 LFAGWDRREQTY

-878 MSSYPNYYEAIQRDR
+878 MSSYPNYYQAIQRDR
-893 FVDATDVINDPRT
+893 FVDAADVVNDPRT
-906 AELAT
+906 AELTA
-911 TYSIPHG
+911 TYSVPHE

-933 KGVICLEHRGNLR
+933 KGVICLEHRGEQR

-971 RKEAK
+971 RKETK

-983 RIRTSELANA
+983 KIRTSELAHA

-1024 NNPLGAIAAFS
+1024 NNPLGAISALS
-1035 GELKAYLSSS
+1035 GELKAYLNSS
-1045 AEKMEKLG
+1045 AEKVEKLG
-1053 YELASVD
+1053 HEFASVD
-1060 SEFIHNLSELIRKGI
+1060 SEFIHNLSELMRKGI
-1075 DSKEGILSRENRRI
+1075 DSKESILSRENRRI
-1089 VLNSI
+1089 VLNTI
-1094 KTKLAEFGY
+1094 KTKLAGFGY

-1116 GLSSALQE
+1116 GLPLALEE

-1130 NPKSYSL
+1130 NPKSYPL
-1137 IKFALEEIHAYRNI
+1137 VRFALEEIHAYRNI

-1181 KIIIDLAENIETVL
+1181 KVVTDLAENIETVL
-1195 TIYHNKIKGGVDV
+1195 TIYHNKIKGGVEV

-1248 SIQDRKDEVRVSIE
+1248 SIQDRKDEVLVSIE

>member
-26 AIANLNGSFL
+26 AIANWKGSFL

-50 EELRK
+50 EELQN
-55 DNFWSS
+55 DSFWS
-61 LVPASW
+61 LLPASW
-67 NAAER
+67 DAAKR
-72 KDFEDNLFF
+72 KDFEENLLS

-93 CKGGTIISISV
+93 CKDGGIVTISV
-104 KAYVIRDESKHPTAI
+104 KTYVIRNESKNPIAI

-136 KKFCDEIRESWEALQ
+136 KKFCDEIQEGWEALQ
-151 RIFALNPFPM
+151 RIFVLNPFPM
-161 AICEIDTGKLL
+161 AISEIDTGKLL

-184 DSDKLIGKTMT
+184 DPDKLIGKTMT
-195 ELGVWFSPEVKEN
+195 ELGVWFSSEVREN
-208 ILTIVRREG
+208 ILTIMRRDG
-217 FVDNIETPFRTAKG
+217 FVDSLETPFRTSKG
-231 VEFWGLFSAQQIE
+231 AEFWGLFSAQQIE
-244 YKGKIAFLSVMVP
+244 YKGKIAFLSITVP

-263 EERERQRLLD
+263 EEREKQRLLD
-273 EVREKKE
+273 EVREKGE
-280 ILDQIFRLNPSA
+280 ILEQIFRLNPSA
-292 ITLARADDGRYVDV
+292 ITLSRADGRYVDV
-306 NDLFLEHLGKTR
+306 NDRFLEHLGKTR
-318 EEVLN
+318 EEVLD
-323 KTPAELSLYYNLLDR
+323 KTPVDLSVYYNLFDR

-347 DGVVQN
+347 EGVVRN

-359 TYEKKIKTIL
+359 TYDKKIKTIL

-424 LVLTDWEDRTIV
+424 LVVTDWEDRTIV

-444 MAKRAREEVTGKTTP
+444 MAKRTREEVIGKTTP

-472 EVYQALSKT
+472 AVYEALSKT

-495 GEIIPILYSARIIE
+495 GELVPILYSARIIE

-522 ISEKKKSEEE
+522 ISERKKSEEE

-559 LSDLETGIYRQ
+559 LSELETGIYVQ
-570 VNQSYCDL
+570 LNQSYCDL
-578 VGYTKEQLI
+578 IGYTKEQII
-587 GKSSIELGIWESSID
+587 GKSSMELGIWGSSID
-602 RENFKG
+602 HENFKR
-608 KLEEKDWIGSLE
+608 KLEEKGGSIE
-620 VTIQSSNGIRK
+620 ATIQSADGTRK
-631 HVISGNKVFQLD
+631 HVISGNRVFQLD
-643 RKSMLLSLLVD
+643 GKSMLFSLLID

-666 EYFARMQESKDLFE
+666 EYFSRMQESKDLFE

-691 INDLQNEKYIQVNE
+691 INDLRNETYIQVNE
-705 RFSEMLQYSKEEAV
+705 RFSEMLQYSKEEVV
-719 GRMPMQLG
+719 GKTPVELEI
-727 VWNDDKERVKVAA
+727 WNDDQERTKV
-740 ILREEGIVRDYEAQF
+740 ITVLREDGIIRDYEIQF
-755 KRKSGEVVDTLF
+755 KKKGGEIVDTLF

-781 AITRDIT
+781 AIIRDIT
-788 QQKLASRER
+788 QQKFASRER
-797 EEQTRRIALHA
+797 EEQARRIALHA

-859 LFAGWDRKEQTY
+859 LFAGWDRREQTY

-878 MSSYPNYYEAIQRDR
+878 MSSYPNYYQTIQRDR
-893 FVDATDVINDPRT
+893 FVDAADVVNDPRT
-906 AELAT
+906 AELTA
-911 TYSIPHG
+911 TYSVPHE

-933 KGVICLEHRGNLR
+933 KGVICLEHRGEQR

-971 RKEAK
+971 RKETK

-983 RIRTSELANA
+983 KIRTSELAHA

-1024 NNPLGAIAAFS
+1024 NNPLGAISALS
-1035 GELKAYLSSS
+1035 GELKAYLNSS
-1045 AEKMEKLG
+1045 AEKVEKLG
-1053 YELASVD
+1053 HEFASVD
-1060 SEFIHNLSELIRKGI
+1060 SEFIHNLSELMRKGI
-1075 DSKEGILSRENRRI
+1075 DSKESILSRENRRI
-1089 VLNSI
+1089 VLNAI
-1094 KTKLAEFGY
+1094 KTKLVGFGY

-1116 GLSSALQE
+1116 GLPLALEE

-1130 NPKSYSL
+1130 NPKSYPL
-1137 IKFALEEIHAYRNI
+1137 VRFALEEIHAYRNI

-1181 KIIIDLAENIETVL
+1181 KVVTDLAENIETVL
-1195 TIYHNKIKGGVDV
+1195 TIYHNKIKGGVEV

-1248 SIQDRKDEVRVSIE
+1248 SIQDRKDEVLVSIE

>member
-26 AIANLNGSFL
+26 AIANWKGSFL

-50 EELRK
+50 EELQN
-55 DNFWSS
+55 DSFWS
-61 LVPASW
+61 LLPASW
-67 NAAER
+67 DAAKR
-72 KDFEDNLFF
+72 KDFEENLLS

-93 CKGGTIISISV
+93 CKNGGIVTISV
-104 KAYVIRDESKHPTAI
+104 KTYVIRNESKNPIAI

-136 KKFCDEIRESWEALQ
+136 KKFCDEIQEGWEALQ
-151 RIFALNPFPM
+151 RIFVLNPFPM
-161 AICEIDTGKLL
+161 AISEIDTGKLL

-184 DSDKLIGKTMT
+184 DPDKLIGKTMT
-195 ELGVWFSPEVKEN
+195 ELGVWFSSEVREN
-208 ILTIVRREG
+208 ILTIMRRDG
-217 FVDNIETPFRTAKG
+217 FVDSLETPFRTSKG
-231 VEFWGLFSAQQIE
+231 SEFWGLFSAQQIE
-244 YKGKIAFLSVMVP
+244 YKGKIAFLSITVP

-263 EERERQRLLD
+263 EEREKQRLLD
-273 EVREKKE
+273 EVREKGE
-280 ILDQIFRLNPSA
+280 ILEQIFRLNPSA
-292 ITLARADDGRYVDV
+292 ITLSRADGRYVDV
-306 NDLFLEHLGKTR
+306 NDRFLEHLGKTR
-318 EEVLN
+318 EEVLD
-323 KTPAELSLYYNLLDR
+323 KTPVDLSVYYNLFDR

-347 DGVVQN
+347 EGVVRN

-359 TYEKKIKTIL
+359 TYDKKIKTIL

-424 LVLTDWEDRTIV
+424 LVVTDWEDRTIV

-444 MAKRAREEVTGKTTP
+444 MAKRTREEVIGKTTP

-472 EVYQALSKT
+472 AVYEALSKT

-495 GEIIPILYSARIIE
+495 GELVPILYSARIIE

-522 ISEKKKSEEE
+522 ISERKKSEEE

-559 LSDLETGIYRQ
+559 LSELETGIHVQ
-570 VNQSYCDL
+570 LNQSYCDL
-578 VGYTKEQLI
+578 IGYTKEQII
-587 GKSSIELGIWESSID
+587 GKSSMELGIWGSSID
-602 RENFKG
+602 HENFKR
-608 KLEEKDWIGSLE
+608 KLEEKGGSIE
-620 VTIQSSNGIRK
+620 ATIQSADGTRK
-631 HVISGNKVFQLD
+631 HVISGNRVFQLD
-643 RKSMLLSLLVD
+643 GKSMLFSLLID

-666 EYFARMQESKDLFE
+666 EYFSRMQESKDLFE

-691 INDLQNEKYIQVNE
+691 INDLRNETYIQVNE
-705 RFSEMLQYSKEEAV
+705 RFSEMLQYSKEEVV
-719 GRMPMQLG
+719 GKTPIELEI
-727 VWNDDKERVKVAA
+727 WNDDQERTKV
-740 ILREEGIVRDYEAQF
+740 ITVLREDGIIRDYEIQF
-755 KRKSGEVVDTLF
+755 KKKGGEIVDTLF

-781 AITRDIT
+781 AIIRDIT
-788 QQKLASRER
+788 QQKFASRER
-797 EEQTRRIALHA
+797 EEQARRIALHA

-859 LFAGWDRKEQTY
+859 LFAGWDRREQTY

-878 MSSYPNYYEAIQRDR
+878 MSSYPNYYQAIQRDR
-893 FVDATDVINDPRT
+893 FVDAADVVNDPRT
-906 AELAT
+906 AELTA
-911 TYSIPHG
+911 TYSVPHE

-933 KGVICLEHRGNLR
+933 KGVICLEHRGEQR

-971 RKEAK
+971 RKETK

-983 RIRTSELANA
+983 KIRTSELAHA

-1024 NNPLGAIAAFS
+1024 NNPLGAISALS
-1035 GELKAYLSSS
+1035 GELKAYLNSS
-1045 AEKMEKLG
+1045 AEKVEKLG
-1053 YELASVD
+1053 HEFASVD
-1060 SEFIHNLSELIRKGI
+1060 SEFIHNLSELMRKGI
-1075 DSKEGILSRENRRI
+1075 DSKESILSRENRRI
-1089 VLNSI
+1089 VLNAI
-1094 KTKLAEFGY
+1094 KTKLVGFGY

-1116 GLSSALQE
+1116 GLPLALEE

-1130 NPKSYSL
+1130 NPKSYPL
-1137 IKFALEEIHAYRNI
+1137 VRFALEEIHAYRNI

-1181 KIIIDLAENIETVL
+1181 KVVTDLAENIETVL
-1195 TIYHNKIKGGVDV
+1195 TIYHNKIKGGVEV

-1248 SIQDRKDEVRVSIE
+1248 SIQDRKDEVLVSIE

>member
-26 AIANLNGSFL
+26 AIANWKGSFL

-50 EELRK
+50 EELQN
-55 DNFWSS
+55 DSFWS
-61 LVPASW
+61 LLPASW
-67 NAAER
+67 DAAKR
-72 KDFEDNLFF
+72 KDFEENLLS

-93 CKGGTIISISV
+93 CKNGGIVTISV
-104 KAYVIRDESKHPTAI
+104 KTYVIRNESKNPIAI

-136 KKFCDEIRESWEALQ
+136 KKFCDEIQEGWEALQ
-151 RIFALNPFPM
+151 RIFVLNPFPM
-161 AICEIDTGKLL
+161 AISEIDTGKLL

-184 DSDKLIGKTMT
+184 DPDKLIGKTMT
-195 ELGVWFSPEVKEN
+195 ELGVWFSSEVREN
-208 ILTIVRREG
+208 ILTIMRRDG
-217 FVDNIETPFRTAKG
+217 FVDSLETPFRTSKG
-231 VEFWGLFSAQQIE
+231 AEFWGLFSAQQIE
-244 YKGKIAFLSVMVP
+244 YKGKIAFLSITVP

-263 EERERQRLLD
+263 EEREKQRLLD
-273 EVREKKE
+273 EVREKGE

-292 ITLARADDGRYVDV
+292 ITLSRADGRYVDV
-306 NDLFLEHLGKTR
+306 NDRFLEHLGKTR
-318 EEVLN
+318 EEVLD
-323 KTPAELSLYYNLLDR
+323 KTPVDLSVYYNLFDR

-347 DGVVQN
+347 EGVVRN

-359 TYEKKIKTIL
+359 TYDKKIKTIL

-424 LVLTDWEDRTIV
+424 LVVTDWEDRTIV

-444 MAKRAREEVTGKTTP
+444 MAKRTREEVIGKTTP

-472 EVYQALSKT
+472 AVYEALSKT

-495 GEIIPILYSARIIE
+495 GELVPILYSARIIE

-522 ISEKKKSEEE
+522 ISERKKSEEE

-559 LSDLETGIYRQ
+559 LSELETGIHVQ
-570 VNQSYCDL
+570 LNQSYCDL
-578 VGYTKEQLI
+578 IGYTKEQII
-587 GKSSIELGIWESSID
+587 GKSSVELGIWGSSVD
-602 RENFKG
+602 HENFKR
-608 KLEEKDWIGSLE
+608 KLEEKGGSIE
-620 VTIQSSNGIRK
+620 ATIQSADGTRK
-631 HVISGNKVFQLD
+631 HVISGNRVFQLD
-643 RKSMLLSLLVD
+643 GKSMLFSLLID

-666 EYFARMQESKDLFE
+666 EYFSRMQESKDLFE

-691 INDLQNEKYIQVNE
+691 INDLRNETYIQVNE
-705 RFSEMLQYSKEEAV
+705 RFSEMLQYSKEEVV
-719 GRMPMQLG
+719 GKTPIELEI
-727 VWNDDKERVKVAA
+727 WNDDQERTKV
-740 ILREEGIVRDYEAQF
+740 ITVLREDGIIRDYEIQF
-755 KRKSGEVVDTLF
+755 KKKGGEIVDTLF

-781 AITRDIT
+781 AIIRDIT
-788 QQKLASRER
+788 QQKFASRER
-797 EEQTRRIALHA
+797 EEQARRIALHA

-859 LFAGWDRKEQTY
+859 LFAGWDRREQTY

-878 MSSYPNYYEAIQRDR
+878 MSSYPNYYQAIQRDR
-893 FVDATDVINDPRT
+893 FVDAADVVNDPRT
-906 AELAT
+906 AELTA
-911 TYSIPHG
+911 TYSVPHE

-933 KGVICLEHRGNLR
+933 KGVICLEHRGEQR

-971 RKEAK
+971 RKETK

-983 RIRTSELANA
+983 KIRTSELAHA

-1024 NNPLGAIAAFS
+1024 NNPLGAISALS
-1035 GELKAYLSSS
+1035 GELKAYLNSS
-1045 AEKMEKLG
+1045 AEKVEKLG
-1053 YELASVD
+1053 HEFASVD
-1060 SEFIHNLSELIRKGI
+1060 SEFIHNLSELMRKGI
-1075 DSKEGILSRENRRI
+1075 DSKESILSRENRRI
-1089 VLNSI
+1089 VLNAI
-1094 KTKLAEFGY
+1094 KTKLVGFGY

-1116 GLSSALQE
+1116 GLPLALEE

-1130 NPKSYSL
+1130 NPKSYPL
-1137 IKFALEEIHAYRNI
+1137 VRFALEEIHAYRNI

-1181 KIIIDLAENIETVL
+1181 KVVTDLAENIETVL
-1195 TIYHNKIKGGVDV
+1195 TIYHNKIKGGVEV

-1248 SIQDRKDEVRVSIE
+1248 SIQDRKDEVLVSIE

>member
-26 AIANLNGSFL
+26 AIANWKGSFL

-50 EELRK
+50 EELQN
-55 DNFWSS
+55 DSFWS
-61 LVPASW
+61 LLPASW
-67 NAAER
+67 DAAKR
-72 KDFEDNLFF
+72 KDFEENLLS

-93 CKGGTIISISV
+93 CKNGGIVTISV
-104 KAYVIRDESKHPTAI
+104 KTYVIRNESKNPIAI

-136 KKFCDEIRESWEALQ
+136 KKFCDEIQEGWEALQ
-151 RIFALNPFPM
+151 RIFVLNPFPM
-161 AICEIDTGKLL
+161 AISEIDTGKLL

-184 DSDKLIGKTMT
+184 DPDKLIGKTMT
-195 ELGVWFSPEVKEN
+195 ELGVWFSSEVREN
-208 ILTIVRREG
+208 ILTIMRRDG
-217 FVDNIETPFRTAKG
+217 FVDSLETPFRTSKG
-231 VEFWGLFSAQQIE
+231 AEFWGLFSAQQIE
-244 YKGKIAFLSVMVP
+244 YKGKIAFLSITVP

-263 EERERQRLLD
+263 EEREKQRLLD
-273 EVREKKE
+273 EVREKGE
-280 ILDQIFRLNPSA
+280 ILEQIFRLNPSA
-292 ITLARADDGRYVDV
+292 ITLSRADGRYVDV
-306 NDLFLEHLGKTR
+306 NDRFLEHLGKTR
-318 EEVLN
+318 EEVLD
-323 KTPAELSLYYNLLDR
+323 KTPVDLSVYYNLFDR

-347 DGVVQN
+347 EGVVRN

-359 TYEKKIKTIL
+359 TYDKKIKTIL

-424 LVLTDWEDRTIV
+424 LVVTDWEDRTIV

-444 MAKRAREEVTGKTTP
+444 MAKRTREEVIGKTTP

-472 EVYQALSKT
+472 AVYEALSKT

-495 GEIIPILYSARIIE
+495 GELVPILYSARIIE

-522 ISEKKKSEEE
+522 ISERKKSEEE

-559 LSDLETGIYRQ
+559 LSELETGIHVQ
-570 VNQSYCDL
+570 LNQSYCDL
-578 VGYTKEQLI
+578 IGYTKEQII
-587 GKSSIELGIWESSID
+587 GKSSMELGIWGSSID
-602 RENFKG
+602 HENFKR
-608 KLEEKDWIGSLE
+608 KLEEKGGSIE
-620 VTIQSSNGIRK
+620 ATIQSADGTRK
-631 HVISGNKVFQLD
+631 HVISGNRVFQLD
-643 RKSMLLSLLVD
+643 GKSMLFSLLID

-666 EYFARMQESKDLFE
+666 EYFSRMQESKDLFE

-691 INDLQNEKYIQVNE
+691 INDLRNETYIQVNE
-705 RFSEMLQYSKEEAV
+705 RFSEMLQYSKEEVV
-719 GRMPMQLG
+719 GKTPIELEI
-727 VWNDDKERVKVAA
+727 WNDDQERTKV
-740 ILREEGIVRDYEAQF
+740 ITVLREDGIIRDYEIQF
-755 KRKSGEVVDTLF
+755 KKKGGEIVDTLF

-781 AITRDIT
+781 AIIRDIT
-788 QQKLASRER
+788 QQKFASRER
-797 EEQTRRIALHA
+797 EEQARRIALHA

-859 LFAGWDRKEQTY
+859 LFAGWDRREQTY

-878 MSSYPNYYEAIQRDR
+878 MSSYPNYYQAIQRDR
-893 FVDATDVINDPRT
+893 FVDAADVVNDPRT
-906 AELAT
+906 AELTA
-911 TYSIPHG
+911 TYSVPHE

-933 KGVICLEHRGNLR
+933 KGVICLEHRGEQR

-971 RKEAK
+971 RKETK

-983 RIRTSELANA
+983 KIRTSELAHA

-1024 NNPLGAIAAFS
+1024 NNPLGAISALS
-1035 GELKAYLSSS
+1035 GELKAYLNSS
-1045 AEKMEKLG
+1045 AEKVEKLG
-1053 YELASVD
+1053 HEFASVD
-1060 SEFIHNLSELIRKGI
+1060 SEFIHNLSELMRKGI
-1075 DSKEGILSRENRRI
+1075 DSKESILSRENRRI
-1089 VLNSI
+1089 VLNAI
-1094 KTKLAEFGY
+1094 KTKLVGFGY

-1116 GLSSALQE
+1116 GLPLALEE

-1130 NPKSYSL
+1130 NPKSYPL
-1137 IKFALEEIHAYRNI
+1137 VRFALEEIHAYRNI

-1181 KIIIDLAENIETVL
+1181 KVVTDLAENIETVL
-1195 TIYHNKIKGGVDV
+1195 TIYHNKIKGGVEV

-1248 SIQDRKDEVRVSIE
+1248 SIQDRKDEVLVSIE

>member
-26 AIANLNGSFL
+26 AIANWKGSFL

-50 EELRK
+50 EELQN
-55 DNFWSS
+55 DSFWS
-61 LVPASW
+61 LLPASW
-67 NAAER
+67 DAAKR
-72 KDFEDNLFF
+72 KDFEENLLS

-93 CKGGTIISISV
+93 CKDGGIVTISV
-104 KAYVIRDESKHPTAI
+104 KTYVIRNESKNPIAI

-136 KKFCDEIRESWEALQ
+136 KKFCDEIQEGWEALQ
-151 RIFALNPFPM
+151 RIFVLNPFPM
-161 AICEIDTGKLL
+161 AISEIDTGKLL

-184 DSDKLIGKTMT
+184 DPDKLIGKTMT
-195 ELGVWFSPEVKEN
+195 ELGVWFSSEVREN
-208 ILTIVRREG
+208 ILTIMRRDG
-217 FVDNIETPFRTAKG
+217 FVDSLETPFRTSKG
-231 VEFWGLFSAQQIE
+231 AEFWGLFSAQQIE
-244 YKGKIAFLSVMVP
+244 YKGKIAFLSITVP

-263 EERERQRLLD
+263 EEREKQRLLD
-273 EVREKKE
+273 EVREKGE
-280 ILDQIFRLNPSA
+280 ILEQIFRLNPSA
-292 ITLARADDGRYVDV
+292 ITLSRADGRYVDV
-306 NDLFLEHLGKTR
+306 NDRFLEHLGKTR
-318 EEVLN
+318 EEVLD
-323 KTPAELSLYYNLLDR
+323 KTPVDLSVYYNLFDR

-347 DGVVQN
+347 EGVVRN

-359 TYEKKIKTIL
+359 TYDKKIKTIL

-424 LVLTDWEDRTIV
+424 LVVTDWEDRTIV

-444 MAKRAREEVTGKTTP
+444 MAKRTREEVIGKTTP

-472 EVYQALSKT
+472 AVYEALSKT

-488 SVYLASD
+488 SVYLTSD
-495 GEIIPILYSARIIE
+495 GELVPILYSARIIE

-522 ISEKKKSEEE
+522 ISERKKSEEE

-559 LSDLETGIYRQ
+559 LSELETGIYVQ
-570 VNQSYCDL
+570 LNQSYCDL
-578 VGYTKEQLI
+578 IGYTKEQII
-587 GKSSIELGIWESSID
+587 GKSSMELGIWGSSID
-602 RENFKG
+602 HENFKR
-608 KLEEKDWIGSLE
+608 KLEEKGGSIE
-620 VTIQSSNGIRK
+620 ATIQSADGTRK
-631 HVISGNKVFQLD
+631 HVISGNRVFQLD
-643 RKSMLLSLLVD
+643 GKSMLFSLLID

-666 EYFARMQESKDLFE
+666 EYFSRMQESKDLFE

-691 INDLQNEKYIQVNE
+691 INDLRNETYIQVNE
-705 RFSEMLQYSKEEAV
+705 RFSEMLQYSKEEVV
-719 GRMPMQLG
+719 GKTPVELEI
-727 VWNDDKERVKVAA
+727 WNDDQERTKV
-740 ILREEGIVRDYEAQF
+740 ITVLREDGIIRDYEIQF
-755 KRKSGEVVDTLF
+755 KKKGGEIVDTLF

-781 AITRDIT
+781 AIIRDIT
-788 QQKLASRER
+788 QQKFASRER
-797 EEQTRRIALHA
+797 EEQARRIALHA

-859 LFAGWDRKEQTY
+859 LFAGWDRREQTY

-878 MSSYPNYYEAIQRDR
+878 MSSYPNYYQAIQRDR
-893 FVDATDVINDPRT
+893 FVDAADVVNDPRT
-906 AELAT
+906 AELTA
-911 TYSIPHG
+911 TYSVPHE

-933 KGVICLEHRGNLR
+933 KGVICLEHRGEQR

-971 RKEAK
+971 RKETK

-983 RIRTSELANA
+983 KIRTSELAHA

-1024 NNPLGAIAAFS
+1024 NNPLGAISALS
-1035 GELKAYLSSS
+1035 GELKAYLNSS
-1045 AEKMEKLG
+1045 AEKVEKLG
-1053 YELASVD
+1053 YEFASVD
-1060 SEFIHNLSELIRKGI
+1060 SEFIHNLSELMRKGI
-1075 DSKEGILSRENRRI
+1075 DSKESILSRENRRI
-1089 VLNSI
+1089 VLNAI
-1094 KTKLAEFGY
+1094 KTKLVGFGY

-1116 GLSSALQE
+1116 GLPLALEE

-1130 NPKSYSL
+1130 NPKSYPL
-1137 IKFALEEIHAYRNI
+1137 VRFALEEIHAYRNI

-1181 KIIIDLAENIETVL
+1181 KVVTDLAENIETVL
-1195 TIYHNKIKGGVDV
+1195 TIYHNKIKGGVEV

-1248 SIQDRKDEVRVSIE
+1248 SIQDRKDEVLVSIE

>member
-26 AIANLNGSFL
+26 AIANWKGSFL

-50 EELRK
+50 EELQN
-55 DNFWSS
+55 DSFWS
-61 LVPASW
+61 LLPASW
-67 NAAER
+67 DAAER
-72 KDFEDNLFF
+72 KNFDENLLS

-93 CKGGTIISISV
+93 CKNGGIVTISV
-104 KAYVIRDESKHPTAI
+104 KTYVIRNESKNPIAI

-136 KKFCDEIRESWEALQ
+136 KKFCDEIQEGWEALQ
-151 RIFALNPFPM
+151 RIFVLNPFPM
-161 AICEIDTGKLL
+161 AISEIDTGKLL

-184 DSDKLIGKTMT
+184 DPDKLIGKTMT
-195 ELGVWFSPEVKEN
+195 ELGVWFSSEVREN
-208 ILTIVRREG
+208 ILTIMRRDG
-217 FVDNIETPFRTAKG
+217 FVDSLETPFRTSKG
-231 VEFWGLFSAQQIE
+231 AEFWGLFSAQQIE
-244 YKGKIAFLSVMVP
+244 YKGKIAFLSITVP

-263 EERERQRLLD
+263 EEREKQRLLD
-273 EVREKKE
+273 EVREKGE
-280 ILDQIFRLNPSA
+280 ILEQIFRLNPSA
-292 ITLARADDGRYVDV
+292 ITLSRADGRYVDV
-306 NDLFLEHLGKTR
+306 NDRFLEHLGKTR
-318 EEVLN
+318 EEVLD
-323 KTPAELSLYYNLLDR
+323 KTPVDLSVYYNLFDR

-347 DGVVQN
+347 EGVVRN

-359 TYEKKIKTIL
+359 TYDKKIKTIL

-424 LVLTDWEDRTIV
+424 LVVTDWEDRTIV

-444 MAKRAREEVTGKTTP
+444 MAKRTREEVIGKTTP
-459 EIHIWDKS
+459 EIHIWDKA

-472 EVYQALSKT
+472 AVYEALSKT

-495 GEIIPILYSARIIE
+495 GELVPILYSARIIE

-522 ISEKKKSEEE
+522 ISERKKSEEE

-559 LSDLETGIYRQ
+559 LSELETGIHVQ
-570 VNQSYCDL
+570 LNQSYCDL
-578 VGYTKEQLI
+578 IGYTKEQII
-587 GKSSIELGIWESSID
+587 GKSSVELGIWGSSVD
-602 RENFKG
+602 YENFKR
-608 KLEEKDWIGSLE
+608 KLEEKGGSIE
-620 VTIQSSNGIRK
+620 ATIQSADGTRK
-631 HVISGNKVFQLD
+631 HVISGNRVFQLNG
-643 RKSMLLSLLVD
+643 KSMLFSLLID
-654 VTDKKIMESERN
+654 VTDKKIMESERD

-691 INDLQNEKYIQVNE
+691 INDLRNETYIQVNE
-705 RFSEMLQYSKEEAV
+705 RFSEMLQYSKEEV
-719 GRMPMQLG
+719 IGKTPMELEI
-727 VWNDDKERVKVAA
+727 WNDDQERTKV
-740 ILREEGIVRDYEAQF
+740 ITVLREDGIIRDYEIQF
-755 KRKSGEVVDTLF
+755 KRKGGEVVDTLF

-781 AITRDIT
+781 AIIRDIT
-788 QQKLASRER
+788 QQKFASREK
-797 EEQTRRIALHA
+797 EEQARRIALHA

-859 LFAGWDRKEQTY
+859 LFAGWDRREQTY

-878 MSSYPNYYEAIQRDR
+878 MSSYPNYYQTIQRDR
-893 FVDATDVINDPRT
+893 YVDAADVVNDPRT
-906 AELAT
+906 AELTT
-911 TYSIPHG
+911 TYSVPHE

-933 KGVICLEHRGNLR
+933 KGVICLEHRGEQR

-971 RKEAK
+971 RKETK

-983 RIRTSELANA
+983 KIRTSELAHA

-1024 NNPLGAIAAFS
+1024 NNPLGAISALS
-1035 GELKAYLSSS
+1035 GELKAYLNSS
-1045 AEKMEKLG
+1045 AEKAEKLG
-1053 YELASVD
+1053 YEFASVD
-1060 SEFIHNLSELIRKGI
+1060 SEFIHNLSELMRKGI
-1075 DSKEGILSRENRRI
+1075 DSKESILSRENRRI
-1089 VLNSI
+1089 VLNAI
-1094 KTKLAEFGY
+1094 KTKLAGFGY

-1116 GLSSALQE
+1116 GLPLALEE

-1130 NPKSYSL
+1130 NPKSYPL
-1137 IKFALEEIHAYRNI
+1137 VKFALEEIHAYRNI

-1181 KIIIDLAENIETVL
+1181 KVVTDLAENIETVL
-1195 TIYHNKIKGGVDV
+1195 TIYHNKIKGGVEV

-1262 DNGPGIPR
+1262 DNGPGIPQ

-1300 VKKHQGRIELE
+1300 VKKHEGRIELE

>member
-26 AIANLNGSFL
+26 AIANWKGSFL

-50 EELRK
+50 EELQN
-55 DNFWSS
+55 DSFWS
-61 LVPASW
+61 LLPASW
-67 NAAER
+67 DAAKR
-72 KDFEDNLFF
+72 KDFEENLLS

-93 CKGGTIISISV
+93 CKNGGIVTISV
-104 KAYVIRDESKHPTAI
+104 KTYVIRNESKNPIAI

-136 KKFCDEIRESWEALQ
+136 KKFCDEIQEGWEALQ
-151 RIFALNPFPM
+151 RIFVLNPFPM
-161 AICEIDTGKLL
+161 AISEIDTGKLL

-184 DSDKLIGKTMT
+184 DPDKLIGKTMT
-195 ELGVWFSPEVKEN
+195 ELGVWFSSEVREN
-208 ILTIVRREG
+208 ILTIMRRDG
-217 FVDNIETPFRTAKG
+217 FVDSLETPFRTSKG
-231 VEFWGLFSAQQIE
+231 AEFWGLFSAQQIE
-244 YKGKIAFLSVMVP
+244 YKGKIAFLSITVP

-263 EERERQRLLD
+263 EEREKQRLLD
-273 EVREKKE
+273 EVREKGE

-292 ITLARADDGRYVDV
+292 ITLSRADGRYVDV
-306 NDLFLEHLGKTR
+306 NDRFLEHLGKTR
-318 EEVLN
+318 EEVLD
-323 KTPAELSLYYNLLDR
+323 KTPVDLSVYYNLFDR

-347 DGVVQN
+347 EGVVRN

-359 TYEKKIKTIL
+359 TYDKKIKTIL

-424 LVLTDWEDRTIV
+424 LVVTDWEDRTIV

-444 MAKRAREEVTGKTTP
+444 MAKRTREEVIGKTTP

-472 EVYQALSKT
+472 AVYEALSKT

-495 GEIIPILYSARIIE
+495 GELVPILYSARIIE

-522 ISEKKKSEEE
+522 ISERKKSEEE

-559 LSDLETGIYRQ
+559 LSELETGIHVQ
-570 VNQSYCDL
+570 LNQSYCDL
-578 VGYTKEQLI
+578 IGYTKEQII
-587 GKSSIELGIWESSID
+587 GKSSVELGIWGSSVD
-602 RENFKG
+602 HENFKR
-608 KLEEKDWIGSLE
+608 KLEEKGGSIE
-620 VTIQSSNGIRK
+620 ATIQSADGTRK
-631 HVISGNKVFQLD
+631 HVISGNRVFQLD
-643 RKSMLLSLLVD
+643 GKSMLFSLLID

-666 EYFARMQESKDLFE
+666 EYFSRMQESKDLFE

-691 INDLQNEKYIQVNE
+691 INDLRNETYIQVNE
-705 RFSEMLQYSKEEAV
+705 RFSEMLQYSKEEVV
-719 GRMPMQLG
+719 GKTPVELEI
-727 VWNDDKERVKVAA
+727 WNDDQERTKV
-740 ILREEGIVRDYEAQF
+740 ITVLREDGIIRDYEIQF
-755 KRKSGEVVDTLF
+755 KKKGGEIVDTLF

-781 AITRDIT
+781 AIIRDIT
-788 QQKLASRER
+788 QQKFASRER
-797 EEQTRRIALHA
+797 EEQARRIALHA

-859 LFAGWDRKEQTY
+859 LFAGWDRREQTY

-878 MSSYPNYYEAIQRDR
+878 MSSYPNYYQTIQRDR
-893 FVDATDVINDPRT
+893 FVDAADVVNDPRT
-906 AELAT
+906 AELTA
-911 TYSIPHG
+911 TYSVPHE

-933 KGVICLEHRGNLR
+933 KGVICLEHRGEQR

-971 RKEAK
+971 RKETK

-983 RIRTSELANA
+983 KIRTSELAHA

-1024 NNPLGAIAAFS
+1024 NNPLGAISALS
-1035 GELKAYLSSS
+1035 GELKAYLNSS
-1045 AEKMEKLG
+1045 AEKVEKLG
-1053 YELASVD
+1053 HEFASVD
-1060 SEFIHNLSELIRKGI
+1060 SEFIHNLSELMRKGI
-1075 DSKEGILSRENRRI
+1075 DSKESILSRENRRI
-1089 VLNSI
+1089 VLNAI
-1094 KTKLAEFGY
+1094 KTKLVGFGY

-1116 GLSSALQE
+1116 GLPLALEE

-1130 NPKSYSL
+1130 NPKSYPL
-1137 IKFALEEIHAYRNI
+1137 VRFALEEIHAYRNI

-1181 KIIIDLAENIETVL
+1181 KVVTDLAENIETVL
-1195 TIYHNKIKGGVDV
+1195 TIYHNKIKGGVEV

-1248 SIQDRKDEVRVSIE
+1248 SIQDRKDEVLVSIE

>member
-26 AIANLNGSFL
+26 AIANWKGSFL

-50 EELRK
+50 EELQN
-55 DNFWSS
+55 DSFWS
-61 LVPASW
+61 LLPASW
-67 NAAER
+67 DAAKR
-72 KDFEDNLFF
+72 KDFEENLLS

-93 CKGGTIISISV
+93 CKNGGIVTISV
-104 KAYVIRDESKHPTAI
+104 KTYVIRNESKNPIAI

-136 KKFCDEIRESWEALQ
+136 KKFCDEIQEGWEALQ
-151 RIFALNPFPM
+151 RIFVLNPFPM
-161 AICEIDTGKLL
+161 AISEIDTGKLL

-184 DSDKLIGKTMT
+184 DPDKLIGKTMT
-195 ELGVWFSPEVKEN
+195 ELGVWFSSEVREN
-208 ILTIVRREG
+208 ILTIMRRDG
-217 FVDNIETPFRTAKG
+217 FVDSLETPFRTSKG
-231 VEFWGLFSAQQIE
+231 AEFWGLFSAQQIE
-244 YKGKIAFLSVMVP
+244 YKGKIAFLSITVP

-263 EERERQRLLD
+263 EEREKQRLLD
-273 EVREKKE
+273 EVREKGE
-280 ILDQIFRLNPSA
+280 ILEQIFRLNPSA
-292 ITLARADDGRYVDV
+292 ITLSRADGRYVDV
-306 NDLFLEHLGKTR
+306 NDRFLEHLGKTR
-318 EEVLN
+318 EEVLD
-323 KTPAELSLYYNLLDR
+323 KTPVDLSVYYNLFDR

-347 DGVVQN
+347 EGVVRN

-359 TYEKKIKTIL
+359 TYDKKIKTIL

-424 LVLTDWEDRTIV
+424 LVVTDWEDRTIV

-444 MAKRAREEVTGKTTP
+444 MAKRTREEVIGKTTP

-472 EVYQALSKT
+472 AVYEALSKT

-495 GEIIPILYSARIIE
+495 GELVPILYSARIIE

-522 ISEKKKSEEE
+522 ISERKKSEEE

-559 LSDLETGIYRQ
+559 LSELETGIYVQ
-570 VNQSYCDL
+570 LNQSYCDL
-578 VGYTKEQLI
+578 IGYTKEQI
-587 GKSSIELGIWESSID
+587 VGKSSMELGIWGSSID
-602 RENFKG
+602 HENFKR
-608 KLEEKDWIGSLE
+608 KLEEKGGSIE
-620 VTIQSSNGIRK
+620 ATIQSADGTRK
-631 HVISGNKVFQLD
+631 HVISGNRVFQLD
-643 RKSMLLSLLVD
+643 GKSMLFSLLID

-666 EYFARMQESKDLFE
+666 EYFSRMQESKDLFE

-691 INDLQNEKYIQVNE
+691 INDLRNETYIQVNE
-705 RFSEMLQYSKEEAV
+705 RFSEMLQYSKEEVV
-719 GRMPMQLG
+719 GKTPIELEI
-727 VWNDDKERVKVAA
+727 WNDDQERTKV
-740 ILREEGIVRDYEAQF
+740 ITVLREDGIIRDYEIQF
-755 KRKSGEVVDTLF
+755 KKKGGEIVDTLF

-781 AITRDIT
+781 AIIRDIT
-788 QQKLASRER
+788 QQKFASRER
-797 EEQTRRIALHA
+797 EEQARRIALHA

-859 LFAGWDRKEQTY
+859 LFAGWDRREQTY
-871 MKRMELD
+871 MRRMELD
-878 MSSYPNYYEAIQRDR
+878 MSSYPNYYQAIQRDR
-893 FVDATDVINDPRT
+893 FVDAADVVNDPRT
-906 AELAT
+906 AELTA
-911 TYSIPHG
+911 TYSVPHE

-933 KGVICLEHRGNLR
+933 KGVICLEHRGEQR

-971 RKEAK
+971 RKETK

-983 RIRTSELANA
+983 KIRTSELAHA

-1024 NNPLGAIAAFS
+1024 NNPLGAISALS
-1035 GELKAYLSSS
+1035 GELKAYLNSS
-1045 AEKMEKLG
+1045 AEKVEKLG
-1053 YELASVD
+1053 YEFASVD
-1060 SEFIHNLSELIRKGI
+1060 SEFIHNLSELMRKGI
-1075 DSKEGILSRENRRI
+1075 DSKESILSRENRRI
-1089 VLNSI
+1089 VLNAI
-1094 KTKLAEFGY
+1094 KTKLVGFGY

-1116 GLSSALQE
+1116 GLPLALEE

-1130 NPKSYSL
+1130 NPKSYPL
-1137 IKFALEEIHAYRNI
+1137 VRFALEEIHAYRNI

-1181 KIIIDLAENIETVL
+1181 KVVTDLAENIETVL
-1195 TIYHNKIKGGVDV
+1195 TIYHNKIKGGVEV

-1248 SIQDRKDEVRVSIE
+1248 SIQDRKDEVLVSIE

>member
-1 MKALDSNLLNSE
+1 MKALNSNLFNSE

-36 EANSAFQI
+36 EANSAFQA

-50 EELRK
+50 EELQK
-55 DNFWSS
+55 DNFWS
-61 LVPASW
+61 LVPVSW
-67 NAAER
+67 KVADR
-72 KDFEDNLFF
+72 KDFEENLFS

-93 CKGGTIISISV
+93 CKSGKIILISV
-104 KAYVIRDESKHPTAI
+104 KAYVIRDESKNPTAI
-119 WGIVRDISEQKQ
+119 WGIIRDISEQTQ

-136 KKFCDEIRESWEALQ
+136 KKFCDEIKEGWEAFQ
-151 RIFALNPFPM
+151 RIFVLNPFPM
-161 AICEIDTGKLL
+161 AISEIDTEKLL

-195 ELGVWFSPEVKEN
+195 ELGIWFSPEVKEN
-208 ILTIVRREG
+208 IFTIIRRDG
-217 FVDNIETPFRTAKG
+217 FVDSIETPFRTTKG
-231 VEFWGLFSAQQIE
+231 AEFWGLFSAQQIE
-244 YKGKIAFLSVMVP
+244 YKGKIAFLSITVP

-263 EERERQRLLD
+263 EEREKQRLLD
-273 EVREKKE
+273 EVREKEE

-292 ITLARADDGRYVDV
+292 ITLSRIDGRYVDV

-318 EEVLN
+318 EEVLG
-323 KTPAELSLYYNLLDR
+323 KTPAELSLYYNLFDR

-444 MAKRAREEVTGKTTP
+444 MAKRTREEVIGKTTP

-467 GNFRE
+467 GNFRA
-472 EVYQALSKT
+472 EVYEALSKT

-495 GEIIPILYSARIIE
+495 GEMIPILYSARIIE
-509 INGRKQVISLATD
+509 INGRKRVISLATD

-559 LSDLETGIYRQ
+559 LSDLETGIFRQ

-578 VGYTKEQLI
+578 VGYTREQIL
-587 GKSSIELGIWESSID
+587 GKSSIELGILRSWIE
-602 RENFKG
+602 RENFK
-608 KLEEKDWIGSLE
+608 KELEEKDWTGSLE
-620 VTIQSSNGIRK
+620 VTIQSSDGTQK
-631 HVISGNKVFQLD
+631 HVTSGNRVFQLNG
-643 RKSMLLSLLVD
+643 KLMLLSLLID

-705 RFSEMLQYSKEEAV
+705 RFSEMLQYSKEEAI
-719 GRMPMQLG
+719 GRMPMELG
-727 VWNDDKERVKVAA
+727 VWNDDEERVKVFA
-740 ILREEGIVRDYEAQF
+740 ILREDGIVRDYEAQF

-788 QQKLASRER
+788 QQKLALRER

-850 HKENPSLWT
+850 HKENPSFWT
-859 LFAGWDRKEQTY
+859 LFAGWDRREQTY
-871 MKRMELD
+871 MKRMELN

-906 AELAT
+906 AELAA
-911 TYSIPHG
+911 TYSVPHG

-933 KGVICLEHRGNLR
+933 KGVICLEHRGDLR
-946 RWKGYEKQFV
+946 RWKGYEKQFA

-983 RIRTSELANA
+983 KIRTSELAYA
-993 LENLQRTQDQLI
+993 LENLQRTQEQLI

-1024 NNPLGAIAAFS
+1024 NNPLGAISAFS
-1035 GELKAYLSSS
+1035 GELKAYLGSS

-1053 YELASVD
+1053 YEFASVD
-1060 SEFIHNLSELIRKGI
+1060 SEFIRNLSELIRRGI
-1075 DSKEGILSRENRRI
+1075 DSKEGILSRENKKI

-1094 KTKLAEFGY
+1094 KRKLTEFGY
-1103 ENAHDIADRLLDN
+1103 ENVHDIADRLLDN
-1116 GLSSALQE
+1116 GLPSALDE

-1130 NPKSYSL
+1130 NPKFYPL
-1137 IKFALEEIHAYRNI
+1137 VKFALEEIHAYRNI

-1181 KIIIDLAENIETVL
+1181 KVITDLVENIETVL

-1262 DNGPGIPR
+1262 DNGPGIPQ

-1321 FLPKE
+1321 FLPKK